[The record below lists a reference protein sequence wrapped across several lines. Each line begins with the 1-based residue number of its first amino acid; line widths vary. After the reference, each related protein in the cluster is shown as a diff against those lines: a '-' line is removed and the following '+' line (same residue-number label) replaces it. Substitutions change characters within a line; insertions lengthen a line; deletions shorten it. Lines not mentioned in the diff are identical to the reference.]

1 MIAST
6 INLTIFI
13 MMIIIYLNEMRNI
26 SMFIFNFNYI
36 KDLSK
41 IIMEQKCNNIYCEA
55 ETDRYQIAKNSYNLR
70 MPNDIFNSKTYT
82 IFVFIISI
90 MVFIYYHYILFEN
103 KTSSKSYYVLNILL
117 LIILLTII
125 IYRYVPNDDAGYL
138 NYFKDTS
145 STLSNGII
153 VISLGLIGAILITYV
168 NVDDIKNNNIYICY
182 VISIIILLNLMNI
195 VMSFRSNTKPM
206 LKTKSLLWSINK
218 SIENFIENSDM
229 SYTDGATK
237 KPIYIGD
244 DLKDEIGYLN
254 KLIESGKNKK
264 TTKAN
269 IAYYMKILIAFKEL
283 SKIYSKSL
291 SNDTEPVKGYIDT
304 LKKDIKE
311 NFENIKKSNEDT
323 GKGDDITALSLIF
336 DKEINL
342 PITYNGDKGEH
353 STNAN
358 TANAEYVYTADISY
372 DNPNLFYEKYWDMNE
387 IGNNSFIPQFL
398 HRYDYFTPTFLF
410 GTWRPNLFKILM
422 LIIVSIVV
430 LLLIDFVLKSFA
442 FISDSEVF
450 KNILPLIML
459 AILIL
464 YIIVFISFN
473 TWFNKYVVYK
483 CLDSSYKR
491 SLNKLN
497 NITTPYIRLY
507 DNKIVNGNKNYL
519 RNYIIT
525 NVFYSLLNGNIKL
538 KDDVKINKI
547 YEAIQATTET
557 QTKMREIINLIIGLS
572 TFYDKGIVPTADD
585 KLLIFNSKRKE
596 VTDKIANAKILL
608 ESIDTHI
615 KAIDVIP
622 ADATITSQKDTIT
635 DAIVIIN
642 KDISGVSPAL
652 SVKNYIDAKTPASDT
667 EALELAKQVDKSLS
681 KTLTDIED
689 LKTKLLKMADT
700 QSDPIKSKDTYYN
713 IPKIK
718 SSRLQFTNINSGIL
732 SDENGFRD
740 YYKETFK
747 DIYDVKHE
755 PTNVATLYKVFDGL
769 FAAPSAT
776 PITTIEHIDTYFKTT
791 IIKKDNI
798 KNIYYIIKKCFNMF
812 DENKFNSNLAYYND
826 AENKQKGINIS
837 SYNKFSFQKN
847 NNKIIPY
854 KFVLKLDTTSAR
866 DEFTKDL
873 SKDEET
879 EFQSLI
885 DGFLVADKTLIDT
898 TKILDNSEEDLLS
911 QASDIE
917 KKQNKNLIK
926 IIAKYLLILGH
937 INYNRI
943 EYDTG
948 SKTNT
953 EKKDIYEKKTYKLYK
968 LISDTLYNDTYDI
981 DDTFQDKS
989 ETKRTLLGLS
999 GAAAYTTTIDALKIN
1014 DTYKR
1019 YKNLTYI
1026 YNYLET
1032 KYVSISSN
1040 NNNSNYLM
1048 NIVKSINNK
1057 INDDD
1062 KTFKNVSKDAK
1073 YLFRDYIDRKDNKDD
1088 YENEE
1093 DILNIANNIS
1103 TTTLGGTYIFN
1114 IILLIIVVSILK

>member
-1 MIAST
+1 
-6 INLTIFI
+6 
-13 MMIIIYLNEMRNI
+13 MRHI

-70 MPNDIFNSKTYT
+70 MPNDVFNSKTYT

-90 MVFIYYHYILFEN
+90 LVFIYYHYILFEN

-125 IYRYVPNDDAGYL
+125 IYRYVPNNDAGYL

-153 VISLGLIGAILITYV
+153 GISLGLIGAILITYV
-168 NVDDIKNNNIYICY
+168 NTDSKNYNTYICY

-206 LKTKSLLWSINK
+206 LKTKSLLWSIKK
-218 SIENFIENSDM
+218 SIDNYVNNSDM
-229 SYTDGATK
+229 SYTDGGAAKTLT
-237 KPIYIGD
+237 YIGD
-244 DLKDEIGYLN
+244 DLKDEIVDL
-254 KLIESGKNKK
+254 KELIKDGKYNK
-264 TTKAN
+264 TTKQT

-291 SNDTEPVKGYIDT
+291 SNDTGSVADYIKK
-304 LKKDIKE
+304 LKKDIKD
-311 NFENIKKSNEDT
+311 NVNNIKK
-323 GKGDDITALSLIF
+323 DDETTEADADIYELSLIF

-342 PITYNGDKGEH
+342 PITYNGEGGEH
-353 STNAN
+353 NTNAN

-387 IGNNSFIPQFL
+387 IGNNSSILIPQFL

-442 FISDSEVF
+442 FISDSEIF
-450 KNILPLIML
+450 KNILPLFML

-464 YIIVFISFN
+464 YIIAFISFN

-519 RNYIIT
+519 HNYIIT

-538 KDDVKINKI
+538 KDDVKIKSI
-547 YEAIQATTET
+547 YDAIQATTET
-557 QTKMREIINLIIGLS
+557 QTKMREIIKLIIGLS
-572 TFYDKGIVPTADD
+572 NHHTKTEPEKTTQLAQNTINRATT
-585 KLLIFNSKRKE
+585 I
-596 VTDKIANAKILL
+596 AKITELTATGNIL
-608 ESIDTHI
+608 DIINTSIA
-615 KAIDVIP
+615 AI
-622 ADATITSQKDTIT
+622 TITTATPPTTAENSINTLKSQINTDIT
-635 DAIVIIN
+635 AIIA
-642 KDISGVSPAL
+642 KLKTSTP
-652 SVKNYIDAKTPASDT
+652 SVKSNIEISSPTSASDT
-667 EALELAKQVDKSLS
+667 EALKLAKQVDKSLS

-700 QSDPIKSKDTYYN
+700 QSEPIKSKDTYYN

-747 DIYDVKHE
+747 DIYEVKHE
-755 PTNVATLYKVFDGL
+755 PANATTLYKVFEGL

-791 IIKKDNI
+791 IINKDNI
-798 KNIYYIIKKCFNMF
+798 KNIYYIIKKCFNLF
-812 DENKFNSNLAYYND
+812 DENKFNNNLIYYND

-837 SYNKFSFQKN
+837 SYNKFSFQKY

-854 KFVLKLDTTSAR
+854 KFVLKLDTTSGR

-879 EFQSLI
+879 EFDTLI
-885 DGFLVADKTLIDT
+885 KDFLNDPTQPHSGTNLIDT

-943 EYDTG
+943 EYNAG

-981 DDTFQDKS
+981 DDTFKTTGATS
-989 ETKRTLLGLS
+989 LLI
-999 GAAAYTTTIDALKIN
+999 TDN
-1014 DTYKR
+1014 YKR

-1048 NIVKSINNK
+1048 NIIKSINNK
-1057 INDDD
+1057 INNDD
-1062 KTFKNVSKDAK
+1062 KTFKNASKDAK
-1073 YLFRDYIDRKDNKDD
+1073 YLFRDYIDRKDNKED

>member
-1 MIAST
+1 
-6 INLTIFI
+6 
-13 MMIIIYLNEMRNI
+13 MRHI

-70 MPNDIFNSKTYT
+70 MPNDVFNSKTYT

-90 MVFIYYHYILFEN
+90 LVFIYYHYILFEN

-153 VISLGLIGAILITYV
+153 GISLGLIGAILITYV
-168 NVDDIKNNNIYICY
+168 NTDSKNYNTYICY

-206 LKTKSLLWSINK
+206 LKTKSLLWSIKK
-218 SIENFIENSDM
+218 SIDNYVNNSDM
-229 SYTDGATK
+229 SSDK
-237 KPIYIGD
+237 KTYIGD
-244 DLKDEIGYLN
+244 DLKDEIDTLKKLN
-254 KLIESGKNKK
+254 EGDKYNK
-264 TTKAN
+264 TTKTN
-269 IAYYMKILIAFKEL
+269 IAYFMKILIAFKEL

-323 GKGDDITALSLIF
+323 SKGDDITALSLIF
-336 DKEINL
+336 DKELNL
-342 PITYNGDKGEH
+342 PITYNGEGGEH
-353 STNAN
+353 NTNAN

-387 IGNNSFIPQFL
+387 IGNNSFIVIPQFL

-442 FISDSEVF
+442 IISDSEIF
-450 KNILPLIML
+450 KNILPLFML

-464 YIIVFISFN
+464 YIIAFISFN

-519 RNYIIT
+519 HNYIIT

-538 KDDVKINKI
+538 KDDVKINKV

-557 QTKMREIINLIIGLS
+557 QTKMREIIKLIIGLS
-572 TFYDKGIVPTADD
+572 DHHTKTEPEKTAQLAQNTTNRATTIT
-585 KLLIFNSKRKE
+585 KITELTATGNFL
-596 VTDKIANAKILL
+596 DKINTSIAAITITTATPPTTAENSINTLK
-608 ESIDTHI
+608 SQIDTDI
-615 KAIDVIP
+615 NAII
-622 ADATITSQKDTIT
+622 AKLKTST
-635 DAIVIIN
+635 
-642 KDISGVSPAL
+642 P
-652 SVKNYIDAKTPASDT
+652 SVKSNIEISTPTSASDT
-667 EALELAKQVDKSLS
+667 EALKLAKQVGTKLS

-700 QSDPIKSKDTYYN
+700 QSEPIKSKDTYYN

-755 PTNVATLYKVFDGL
+755 LANAATLYKVFDGL
-769 FAAPSAT
+769 FAASEISS
-776 PITTIEHIDTYFKTT
+776 ITTIDHIDTYFKTT
-791 IIKKDNI
+791 IINKENI
-798 KNIYYIIKKCFNMF
+798 KNIYFIIKKCFNLF
-812 DENKFNSNLAYYND
+812 DENKFNNNLVYYND

-837 SYNKFSFQKN
+837 SYNKFSFQKY

-854 KFVLKLDTTSAR
+854 KFVLKLDTTSGR

-937 INYNRI
+937 INYNKI
-943 EYDTG
+943 EYNAG

-989 ETKRTLLGLS
+989 ETKRTSLGLS
-999 GAAAYTTTIDALKIN
+999 DAAYKTAIDNLKIT

-1048 NIVKSINNK
+1048 NIIKSINNK

-1062 KTFKNVSKDAK
+1062 KTFKNASKDAK
-1073 YLFRDYIDRKDNKDD
+1073 YLFRDYIDRKDNKED

>member
-1 MIAST
+1 
-6 INLTIFI
+6 
-13 MMIIIYLNEMRNI
+13 
-26 SMFIFNFNYI
+26 
-36 KDLSK
+36 
-41 IIMEQKCNNIYCEA
+41 MEQKCNNIYCEA

-70 MPNDIFNSKTYT
+70 MPNDVFNSKTYT

-90 MVFIYYHYILFEN
+90 LVFIYYHYILFDKQGGGN
-103 KTSSKSYYVLNILL
+103 KRYYALNIFL

-138 NYFKDTS
+138 NYFKDTPQ
-145 STLSNGII
+145 LLGII
-153 VISLGLIGAILITYV
+153 IGVSLAFIAGILINYV
-168 NVDDIKNNNIYICY
+168 NTDIKNYNTYICY
-182 VISIIILLNLMNI
+182 VISIIVLLNLMNI
-195 VMSFRSNTKPM
+195 VMTFRSNTKPM
-206 LKTKSLLWSINK
+206 LKTKSLLWSIKK
-218 SIENFIENSDM
+218 SINNYVNNSDM
-229 SYTDGATK
+229 SVDKLT
-237 KPIYIGD
+237 YIGD
-244 DLKDEIGYLN
+244 DLKDEIVDL
-254 KLIESGKNKK
+254 KELIKDGKYNK
-264 TTKAN
+264 TTKQT

-291 SNDTEPVKGYIDT
+291 SNDTGSVADYIKK

-311 NFENIKKSNEDT
+311 NVNNIKK
-323 GKGDDITALSLIF
+323 DDETTEADADIYELSLIF

-342 PITYNGDKGEH
+342 PITYDGGEH

-358 TANAEYVYTADISY
+358 TKNTDYVYTADISY

-387 IGNNSFIPQFL
+387 IGNNWFIIIPQFL

-410 GTWRPNLFKILM
+410 GGWRPNLFKILM

-430 LLLIDFVLKSFA
+430 LLLIDLVLKSLS
-442 FISDSEVF
+442 ITSDTEIF
-450 KNILPLIML
+450 KNILPLFML

-464 YIIVFISFN
+464 FIISFVSFN

-538 KDDVKINKI
+538 NDDAKINKV

-557 QTKMREIINLIIGLS
+557 QTMMRQMIKLITGLS
-572 TFYDKGIVPTADD
+572 AFYDKTEPEKTAKSAENTANRATTKQNIIDLTTTG
-585 KLLIFNSKRKE
+585 KFL
-596 VTDKIANAKILL
+596 DKIKTSINEIVDAAIDADKTKIAG
-608 ESIDTHI
+608 SIDI
-615 KAIDVIP
+615 IIAKLN
-622 ADATITSQKDTIT
+622 TST
-635 DAIVIIN
+635 
-642 KDISGVSPAL
+642 P
-652 SVKNYIDAKTPASDT
+652 SVKINIELTTPTQEKDK
-667 EALELAKQVDKSLS
+667 EALELAKKVENDLS
-681 KTLTDIED
+681 KILTNIEE
-689 LKTKLLKMADT
+689 LKTKLLKTADT
-700 QSDPIKSKDTYYN
+700 PSEAINSKDDYYN

-718 SSRLQFTNINSGIL
+718 SSRLQFTNINSGNL

-740 YYKETFK
+740 YYKGTFK
-747 DIYDVKHE
+747 DIYDKKYN
-755 PTNVATLYKVFDGL
+755 PANADKLYKVFGGL
-769 FAAPSAT
+769 FADPT
-776 PITTIEHIDTYFKTT
+776 PLQPTDTTGIDTYFKTT
-791 IIKKDNI
+791 IINQSNVKQ
-798 KNIYYIIKKCFNMF
+798 IYYIIKKCFNLF
-812 DENKFNSNLAYYND
+812 DESKFNSNLAYYND

-837 SYNKFSFQKN
+837 SYNKFSFYKY

-854 KFVLKLDTTSAR
+854 KFVLKLNNTSER

-873 SKDEET
+873 RQDEKDEFDVIVKE
-879 EFQSLI
+879 L
-885 DGFLVADKTLIDT
+885 GFPADT
-898 TKILDNSEEDLLS
+898 TKILDNNDEDLLS

-917 KKQNKNLIK
+917 MKQNKNLIK

-943 EYDTG
+943 EYNALTG
-948 SKTNT
+948 ATTDND
-953 EKKDIYEKKTYKLYK
+953 KKNIYEKKTYNLYK

-981 DDTFQDKS
+981 DDTFKTTGA
-989 ETKRTLLGLS
+989 TKLLI
-999 GAAAYTTTIDALKIN
+999 TDE
-1014 DTYKR
+1014 R

-1048 NIVKSINNK
+1048 NIIKSINNK

-1073 YLFRDYIDRKDNKDD
+1073 YLFRDYIDRKDNKED

-1093 DILNIANNIS
+1093 EILTIANNIS

-1114 IILLIIVVSILK
+1114 IILLIIVVSILKIY

>member
-1 MIAST
+1 MS
-6 INLTIFI
+6 
-13 MMIIIYLNEMRNI
+13 
-26 SMFIFNFNYI
+26 SD
-36 KDLSK
+36 K
-41 IIMEQKCNNIYCEA
+41 
-55 ETDRYQIAKNSYNLR
+55 
-70 MPNDIFNSKTYT
+70 KT
-82 IFVFIISI
+82 
-90 MVFIYYHYILFEN
+90 
-103 KTSSKSYYVLNILL
+103 
-117 LIILLTII
+117 
-125 IYRYVPNDDAGYL
+125 
-138 NYFKDTS
+138 
-145 STLSNGII
+145 
-153 VISLGLIGAILITYV
+153 
-168 NVDDIKNNNIYICY
+168 
-182 VISIIILLNLMNI
+182 
-195 VMSFRSNTKPM
+195 
-206 LKTKSLLWSINK
+206 
-218 SIENFIENSDM
+218 
-229 SYTDGATK
+229 
-237 KPIYIGD
+237 YIGD
-244 DLKDEIGYLN
+244 DLKDEIDTLKKLN
-254 KLIESGKNKK
+254 EGDKYNK
-264 TTKAN
+264 TTKTN
-269 IAYYMKILIAFKEL
+269 IAYFMKILIAFKEL

-323 GKGDDITALSLIF
+323 SKGDDITALSLIF
-336 DKEINL
+336 DKELNL
-342 PITYNGDKGEH
+342 PITYNGEGGEH
-353 STNAN
+353 NTNAN

-387 IGNNSFIPQFL
+387 IGNNSFIVIPQFL

-442 FISDSEVF
+442 IISDSEIF
-450 KNILPLIML
+450 KNILPLFML

-464 YIIVFISFN
+464 YIIAFISFN

-519 RNYIIT
+519 HNYIIT

-538 KDDVKINKI
+538 KDDVKINKV

-557 QTKMREIINLIIGLS
+557 QTKMREIIKLIIGLS
-572 TFYDKGIVPTADD
+572 DHHTKTEPEKTAQLAQNTTNRATTIT
-585 KLLIFNSKRKE
+585 KITELTATGNFL
-596 VTDKIANAKILL
+596 DKINTSIAAITITTATPPTTAENSINTLK
-608 ESIDTHI
+608 SQIDTDI
-615 KAIDVIP
+615 NAII
-622 ADATITSQKDTIT
+622 AKLKTST
-635 DAIVIIN
+635 
-642 KDISGVSPAL
+642 P
-652 SVKNYIDAKTPASDT
+652 SVKSNIEISTPTSASDT
-667 EALELAKQVDKSLS
+667 EALKLAKQVGTKLS

-700 QSDPIKSKDTYYN
+700 QSEPIKSKDTYYN

-755 PTNVATLYKVFDGL
+755 LANAATLYKVFDGL
-769 FAAPSAT
+769 FAASEISS
-776 PITTIEHIDTYFKTT
+776 ITTIDHIDTYFKTT
-791 IIKKDNI
+791 IINKENI
-798 KNIYYIIKKCFNMF
+798 KNIYFIIKKCFNLF
-812 DENKFNSNLAYYND
+812 DENKFNNNLVYYND

-837 SYNKFSFQKN
+837 SYNKFSFQKY

-854 KFVLKLDTTSAR
+854 KFVLKLDTTSGR

-937 INYNRI
+937 INYNKI
-943 EYDTG
+943 EYNAG

-989 ETKRTLLGLS
+989 ETKRTSLGLS
-999 GAAAYTTTIDALKIN
+999 DAAYKTAIDNLKIT

-1048 NIVKSINNK
+1048 NIIKSINNK

-1062 KTFKNVSKDAK
+1062 KTFKNASKDAK
-1073 YLFRDYIDRKDNKDD
+1073 YLFRDYIDRKDNKED

>member
-41 IIMEQKCNNIYCEA
+41 IVMEQKCNNIYCEA
-55 ETDRYQIAKNSYNLR
+55 ETDRYQIAKNSYNLL
-70 MPNDIFNSKTYT
+70 MPNDVFNSKTYT

-90 MVFIYYHYILFEN
+90 LVFIYYHYILFEN
-103 KTSSKSYYVLNILL
+103 KTSSKSYYALNILL

-138 NYFKDTS
+138 NYFKDTPQ
-145 STLSNGII
+145 LLGII
-153 VISLGLIGAILITYV
+153 IGVSLAFIAGILINYV
-168 NVDDIKNNNIYICY
+168 NTDSKNYNTYICY
-182 VISIIILLNLMNI
+182 VISIIVLLNLMNI

-206 LKTKSLLWSINK
+206 LKTKSLLWSIKK
-218 SIENFIENSDM
+218 SIQNYVKNSDM
-229 SYTDGATK
+229 SADKLT
-237 KPIYIGD
+237 YIGD
-244 DLKDEIGYLN
+244 DLKDVIVDLKE
-254 KLIESGKNKK
+254 LIKDGKYNK
-264 TTKAN
+264 TTKQT

-291 SNDTEPVKGYIDT
+291 SNDTGAVADYIKK
-304 LKKDIKE
+304 LKKDIKD
-311 NFENIKKSNEDT
+311 NVNNIKK
-323 GKGDDITALSLIF
+323 DDITTEADADIYELSLIF

-342 PITYNGDKGEH
+342 PITYDGSEH
-353 STNAN
+353 ITNAN

-387 IGNNSFIPQFL
+387 IGNNWFIIIPQFL
-398 HRYDYFTPTFLF
+398 YRYDYFTPTFLF
-410 GTWRPNLFKILM
+410 GGWRPNLFKILM

-430 LLLIDFVLKSFA
+430 LLFIDFVLKSLS
-442 FISDSEVF
+442 FIQDSEIF
-450 KNILPLIML
+450 KNILPLFML

-464 YIIVFISFN
+464 FIISFISFN

-538 KDDVKINKI
+538 NDDVKINKV

-557 QTKMREIINLIIGLS
+557 QKKMREMIKLITGLS
-572 TFYDKGIVPTADD
+572 AFYDKDIVPTEANT
-585 KLLIFNSKRKE
+585 LLVFNSKRKE
-596 VTDKIANAKILL
+596 VTDKIETTKVSLV
-608 ESIDTHI
+608 SIDTHI
-615 KAIDVIP
+615 KAINIIP
-622 ADATITSQKDTIT
+622 ADAAITTQITTITG
-635 DAIVIIN
+635 AIAKIIA
-642 KDISGVSPAL
+642 DISGDSPIN
-652 SVKNYIDAKTPASDT
+652 SVKTYIDLKTPASDT
-667 EALELAKQVDKSLS
+667 SALELAKKVE
-681 KTLTDIED
+681 TDISKILTNIEE
-689 LKTKLLKMADT
+689 LKTILLKTADT
-700 QSDPIKSKDTYYN
+700 PSEAINSKDDYYN

-718 SSRLQFTNINSGIL
+718 SSRLQFTNINGGNL

-740 YYKETFK
+740 YYKGTFK
-747 DIYDVKHE
+747 DIYDKIYNPANAE
-755 PTNVATLYKVFDGL
+755 KLYKVFGGL
-769 FAAPSAT
+769 FADPT
-776 PITTIEHIDTYFKTT
+776 PLQPTDTTEIDTYFKTT
-791 IIKKDNI
+791 IINQS
-798 KNIYYIIKKCFNMF
+798 NVRQIYYIIKKSFNLF
-812 DENKFNSNLAYYND
+812 DESKFNSNLAYYND

-837 SYNKFSFQKN
+837 SYNKFSFYKY

-854 KFVLKLDTTSAR
+854 KFVLKLNSTSER
-866 DEFTKDL
+866 DDFTKDL
-873 SKDEET
+873 RQDEKDEFDVIVNELDFST
-879 EFQSLI
+879 
-885 DGFLVADKTLIDT
+885 DT
-898 TKILDNSEEDLLS
+898 TKILDNNDEDLLS

-917 KKQNKNLIK
+917 MKQNKNLIK

-943 EYDTG
+943 EYV
-948 SKTNT
+948 SKTST
-953 EKKDIYEKKTYKLYK
+953 EQKEIYEKKTYNLYK

-981 DDTFQDKS
+981 DDTFK
-989 ETKRTLLGLS
+989 TTS
-999 GAAAYTTTIDALKIN
+999 GAANALLIT
-1014 DTYKR
+1014 DQR

-1048 NIVKSINNK
+1048 NIIKSINNK

-1073 YLFRDYIDRKDNKDD
+1073 YLFRDYIDRKDNKED

-1093 DILNIANNIS
+1093 EILTIANNIS

-1114 IILLIIVVSILK
+1114 IILLIIVVNILK

>member
-41 IIMEQKCNNIYCEA
+41 IVMEQKCNNIYCEA

-70 MPNDIFNSKTYT
+70 MPNDVFNSKTYT

-90 MVFIYYHYILFEN
+90 LVFIYYHYILFEN
-103 KTSSKSYYVLNILL
+103 KTSSKSYYALNILL

-138 NYFKDTS
+138 NYFKDTPQ
-145 STLSNGII
+145 LLGII
-153 VISLGLIGAILITYV
+153 IGVSLAFIAGILINYV
-168 NVDDIKNNNIYICY
+168 NTDIKNYNTYICY
-182 VISIIILLNLMNI
+182 VISIIVLLNLMNI

-206 LKTKSLLWSINK
+206 LKTKSLLWSIKK
-218 SIENFIENSDM
+218 SIQNYVKNSDM
-229 SYTDGATK
+229 SADNTT
-237 KPIYIGD
+237 YIGD
-244 DLKDEIGYLN
+244 DLKDEIVDL
-254 KLIESGKNKK
+254 KELLKDGKYNK
-264 TTKAN
+264 TTKQT

-291 SNDTEPVKGYIDT
+291 SNDTGSVADHIKK

-311 NFENIKKSNEDT
+311 NVNNIKN
-323 GKGDDITALSLIF
+323 DDNTTEADADIYELSLIF

-342 PITYNGDKGEH
+342 PITYNEGEH
-353 STNAN
+353 ITNAN
-358 TANAEYVYTADISY
+358 TKNTDYVYTADISY

-387 IGNNSFIPQFL
+387 IGNNWFIIIPQFL

-410 GTWRPNLFKILM
+410 GGWRPNLFKILM

-430 LLLIDFVLKSFA
+430 LLFINFVLKSFA
-442 FISDSEVF
+442 FIQDSEIF
-450 KNILPLIML
+450 KNILPLFML

-464 YIIVFISFN
+464 FIISFVSFN

-538 KDDVKINKI
+538 NDDVKIDTTNALDNINK
-547 YEAIQATTET
+547 
-557 QTKMREIINLIIGLS
+557 LIISIATLIAQ
-572 TFYDKGIVPTADD
+572 YDKDIVPTDAIKNAAFYKKHQEADD
-585 KLLIFNSKRKE
+585 QITTIKKSLETIKITINSITLTGSEEVKKEATTQKGKIIEDIDIIIKKVSGDLPLISTPPSVKYY
-596 VTDKIANAKILL
+596 
-608 ESIDTHI
+608 I
-615 KAIDVIP
+615 KNTSTSTPAISNVRL
-622 ADATITSQKDTIT
+622 ALTLAETIKT
-635 DAIVIIN
+635 
-642 KDISGVSPAL
+642 L
-652 SVKNYIDAKTPASDT
+652 SVK
-667 EALELAKQVDKSLS
+667 LDK
-681 KTLTDIED
+681 DIED
-689 LKTKLLKMADT
+689 FKKPLNTTIALE
-700 QSDPIKSKDTYYN
+700 PINSKDDYYN

-718 SSRLQFTNINSGIL
+718 SSRLQFTNINSGNL

-740 YYKETFK
+740 YYKGTFK
-747 DIYDVKHE
+747 DIYDKKYN
-755 PTNVATLYKVFDGL
+755 PANADKLYKVFGGL
-769 FAAPSAT
+769 FADPT
-776 PITTIEHIDTYFKTT
+776 PLQPTDTTGIDTYFKTT
-791 IIKKDNI
+791 IINQ
-798 KNIYYIIKKCFNMF
+798 NNVRQIYYIIKKCFNLF
-812 DENKFNSNLAYYND
+812 DESKFNSNLAYYND
-826 AENKQKGINIS
+826 VENKQKGVNIS
-837 SYNKFSFQKN
+837 SYNKFSFYKY

-854 KFVLKLDTTSAR
+854 KFVLKLNSTSER
-866 DEFTKDL
+866 DDFTKDL
-873 SKDEET
+873 RQDEKDEFDVIVKEL
-879 EFQSLI
+879 EFP
-885 DGFLVADKTLIDT
+885 KDT
-898 TKILDNSEEDLLS
+898 TKILDNNDEDLLS

-917 KKQNKNLIK
+917 MKQNKNLIK

-943 EYDTG
+943 EYV
-948 SKTNT
+948 SKTST
-953 EKKDIYEKKTYKLYK
+953 EQKEQKEIYEKKTYNLYK

-981 DDTFQDKS
+981 DDTFK
-989 ETKRTLLGLS
+989 TTGATTLLI
-999 GAAAYTTTIDALKIN
+999 TDQ
-1014 DTYKR
+1014 R

-1048 NIVKSINNK
+1048 NIIKSINNK

-1073 YLFRDYIDRKDNKDD
+1073 YLFRDYIDRKDNKED

-1093 DILNIANNIS
+1093 EILTIANNIS

-1114 IILLIIVVSILK
+1114 IILLIIVVNILKIY

>member
-1 MIAST
+1 
-6 INLTIFI
+6 
-13 MMIIIYLNEMRNI
+13 
-26 SMFIFNFNYI
+26 
-36 KDLSK
+36 
-41 IIMEQKCNNIYCEA
+41 MEQKCNNIYCEA

-90 MVFIYYHYILFEN
+90 LVFIYYHYILFDN

-145 STLSNGII
+145 STFSNGII
-153 VISLGLIGAILITYV
+153 VISLGIIGAILITYV
-168 NVDDIKNNNIYICY
+168 NVDSKNYNTYICY
-182 VISIIILLNLMNI
+182 VISIIVLLNLMNI

-206 LKTKSLLWSINK
+206 LKTKSLLWSIKK
-218 SIENFIENSDM
+218 SIDNYVNNSDM
-229 SYTDGATK
+229 SYTDGAK
-237 KPIYIGD
+237 KTLTYIGD
-244 DLKDEIGYLN
+244 DLKEEIGYLRN
-254 KLIESGKNKK
+254 LIEDKKYMK
-264 TTKAN
+264 TTKTN

-291 SNDTEPVKGYIDT
+291 SNDTEPVKGYIAT
-304 LKKDIKE
+304 LKKDIVD
-311 NFENIKKSNEDT
+311 NVNNIKK
-323 GKGDDITALSLIF
+323 DDKTTEADADISELSLIF

-342 PITYNGDKGEH
+342 PITYNGNEH
-353 STNAN
+353 IINAN

-387 IGNNSFIPQFL
+387 IGNNWFIIIPQFL
-398 HRYDYFTPTFLF
+398 YRYDYFTPTYLF
-410 GTWRPNLFKILM
+410 GGWRPNLFKILM

-442 FISDSEVF
+442 FIQDSEIF
-450 KNILPLIML
+450 KNILPLFML

-464 YIIVFISFN
+464 FIISFISFN

-538 KDDVKINKI
+538 NDDTKINKV

-557 QTKMREIINLIIGLS
+557 QTMMRQMIKLIIGLS
-572 TFYDKGIVPTADD
+572 VFYDKDDKVPIADD
-585 KLLIFNSKRKE
+585 NLSIFNSKRTE
-596 VTDKIANAKILL
+596 VTDKITASKVSL
-608 ESIDTHI
+608 ESIDTHM
-615 KAIDVIP
+615 KDSKMTS
-622 ADATITSQKDTIT
+622 ADETITSKIKTIT
-635 DAIVIIN
+635 DAIANIIKN
-642 KDISGVSPAL
+642 ISGEPPIN
-652 SVKNYIDAKTPASDT
+652 SVKTYIDTKTLASDT
-667 EALELAKQVDKSLS
+667 SALKLAKQAEIDLS
-681 KTLTDIED
+681 KILTNIEE
-689 LKTKLLKMADT
+689 LKTILLKAADT
-700 QSDPIKSKDTYYN
+700 ASEAINSKDDYYN

-740 YYKETFK
+740 YYKGTFK

-755 PTNVATLYKVFDGL
+755 PANVTKLYKVFEGL
-769 FAAPSAT
+769 FPEPT
-776 PITTIEHIDTYFKTT
+776 PLIATIETHIDDYFRKT
-791 IIKKDNI
+791 IIKIANI
-798 KNIYYIIKKCFNMF
+798 KNIYFIIKKCFNMF

-826 AENKQKGINIS
+826 AENKKKGINII
-837 SYNKFSFQKN
+837 SYNKFSFQKY

-879 EFQSLI
+879 EF
-885 DGFLVADKTLIDT
+885 DTLINDFLDDTDKFIINT
-898 TKILDNSEEDLLS
+898 TKILDNSEEDLLN

-943 EYDTG
+943 EYVDKA
-948 SKTNT
+948 ST
-953 EKKDIYEKKTYKLYK
+953 EQKEIYEKKTYNLYK

-981 DDTFQDKS
+981 DDTFKTTGAS
-989 ETKRTLLGLS
+989 TLLI
-999 GAAAYTTTIDALKIN
+999 T

-1048 NIVKSINNK
+1048 NIIKSINNK

-1073 YLFRDYIDRKDNKDD
+1073 YLFRDYIDRKDNKED

-1093 DILNIANNIS
+1093 EILTIANNIS

-1114 IILLIIVVSILK
+1114 IILLIIVVNILKIY

>member
-1 MIAST
+1 
-6 INLTIFI
+6 
-13 MMIIIYLNEMRNI
+13 
-26 SMFIFNFNYI
+26 
-36 KDLSK
+36 
-41 IIMEQKCNNIYCEA
+41 MEQKCNNIYCEA

-70 MPNDIFNSKTYT
+70 MPNDVFNSKTYT

-90 MVFIYYHYILFEN
+90 LVFIYYHYILFEN
-103 KTSSKSYYVLNILL
+103 KTSSKSYYALNILL

-138 NYFKDTS
+138 NYFKDTPQ
-145 STLSNGII
+145 LLGII
-153 VISLGLIGAILITYV
+153 IGVSLAFIAGILINYV
-168 NVDDIKNNNIYICY
+168 NTDIKNYNTYICY
-182 VISIIILLNLMNI
+182 VISIIVLLNLMNI

-206 LKTKSLLWSINK
+206 LKTKSLLWSIKK
-218 SIENFIENSDM
+218 SIQNYVKNSDM
-229 SYTDGATK
+229 SADNTT
-237 KPIYIGD
+237 YIGD
-244 DLKDEIGYLN
+244 DLKDEIVDL
-254 KLIESGKNKK
+254 KELLKDGKYNK
-264 TTKAN
+264 TTKQT

-291 SNDTEPVKGYIDT
+291 SNDTGSVADHIKK

-311 NFENIKKSNEDT
+311 NVNNIKN
-323 GKGDDITALSLIF
+323 DDNTTEADADIYELSLIF

-342 PITYNGDKGEH
+342 PITYNEGEH
-353 STNAN
+353 ITNAN
-358 TANAEYVYTADISY
+358 TKNTDYVYTADISY

-387 IGNNSFIPQFL
+387 IGNNWFIIIPQFL

-410 GTWRPNLFKILM
+410 GGWRPNLFKILM

-430 LLLIDFVLKSFA
+430 LLFINFVLKSFA
-442 FISDSEVF
+442 FIQDSEIF
-450 KNILPLIML
+450 KNILPLFML

-464 YIIVFISFN
+464 FIISFVSFN

-538 KDDVKINKI
+538 NDDVKIDTTNALDNINK
-547 YEAIQATTET
+547 
-557 QTKMREIINLIIGLS
+557 LIISIATLIAQ
-572 TFYDKGIVPTADD
+572 YDKDIVPTDAIKNAAFYKKHQEADD
-585 KLLIFNSKRKE
+585 QITTIKKSLETIKITINSITLTGSEEVKKEATTQKGKIIEDIDIIIKKVSGDLPLISTPPSVKYY
-596 VTDKIANAKILL
+596 
-608 ESIDTHI
+608 I
-615 KAIDVIP
+615 KNTSTSTPAISNVRL
-622 ADATITSQKDTIT
+622 ALTLAETIKT
-635 DAIVIIN
+635 
-642 KDISGVSPAL
+642 L
-652 SVKNYIDAKTPASDT
+652 SVK
-667 EALELAKQVDKSLS
+667 LDK
-681 KTLTDIED
+681 DIED
-689 LKTKLLKMADT
+689 FKKPLNTTIALE
-700 QSDPIKSKDTYYN
+700 PINSKDDYYN

-718 SSRLQFTNINSGIL
+718 SSRLQFTNINSGNL

-740 YYKETFK
+740 YYKGTFK
-747 DIYDVKHE
+747 DIYDKKYN
-755 PTNVATLYKVFDGL
+755 PANADKLYKVFGGL
-769 FAAPSAT
+769 FADPT
-776 PITTIEHIDTYFKTT
+776 PLQPTDTTGIDTYFKTT
-791 IIKKDNI
+791 IINQ
-798 KNIYYIIKKCFNMF
+798 NNVRQIYYIIKKCFNLF
-812 DENKFNSNLAYYND
+812 DESKFNSNLAYYND
-826 AENKQKGINIS
+826 VENKQKGVNIS
-837 SYNKFSFQKN
+837 SYNKFSFYKY

-854 KFVLKLDTTSAR
+854 KFVLKLNSTSER
-866 DEFTKDL
+866 DDFTKDL
-873 SKDEET
+873 RQDEKDEFDVIVKEL
-879 EFQSLI
+879 EFP
-885 DGFLVADKTLIDT
+885 KDT
-898 TKILDNSEEDLLS
+898 TKILDNNDEDLLS

-917 KKQNKNLIK
+917 MKQNKNLIK

-943 EYDTG
+943 EYV
-948 SKTNT
+948 SKTST
-953 EKKDIYEKKTYKLYK
+953 EQKEQKEIYEKKTYNLYK

-981 DDTFQDKS
+981 DDTFK
-989 ETKRTLLGLS
+989 TTGATTLLI
-999 GAAAYTTTIDALKIN
+999 TDQ
-1014 DTYKR
+1014 R

-1048 NIVKSINNK
+1048 NIIKSINNK

-1073 YLFRDYIDRKDNKDD
+1073 YLFRDYIDRKDNKED

-1093 DILNIANNIS
+1093 EILTIANNIS

-1114 IILLIIVVSILK
+1114 IILLIIVVNILKIY

>member
-1 MIAST
+1 
-6 INLTIFI
+6 
-13 MMIIIYLNEMRNI
+13 MRNI

-41 IIMEQKCNNIYCEA
+41 IVMEQKCNNIYCEA
-55 ETDRYQIAKNSYNLR
+55 ETDRYQIAKNSYNLL
-70 MPNDIFNSKTYT
+70 MPNDVFNSKTYT

-90 MVFIYYHYILFEN
+90 LVFIYYHYILFDN

-138 NYFKDTS
+138 NYFKDTPQ
-145 STLSNGII
+145 LLRII
-153 VISLGLIGAILITYV
+153 IGVSLILIAGILITYV
-168 NVDDIKNNNIYICY
+168 NTDSKNYNTYICY
-182 VISIIILLNLMNI
+182 VISIIVLLNLMNI
-195 VMSFRSNTKPM
+195 VMTFRSNTKPM
-206 LKTKSLLWSINK
+206 LKTKSLLWSIKN
-218 SIENFIENSDM
+218 SIQNYVKNSDM
-229 SYTDGATK
+229 SYTDGSTK
-237 KPIYIGD
+237 TLTYIGD
-244 DLKDEIGYLN
+244 DLKEEIKYLN
-254 KLIESGKNKK
+254 ELITDGKYNK
-264 TTKAN
+264 TTKQT

-291 SNDTEPVKGYIDT
+291 SNDTGSVADYIKK

-311 NFENIKKSNEDT
+311 NVNNIKK
-323 GKGDDITALSLIF
+323 DDKTTEADADISELSLIF

-342 PITYNGDKGEH
+342 PITYYGDELGTNGNEH
-353 STNAN
+353 ITNAN

-387 IGNNSFIPQFL
+387 IGNNWFIIIPQFL

-410 GTWRPNLFKILM
+410 GGWRPNLFKILM

-442 FISDSEVF
+442 FIQDSEIF
-450 KNILPLIML
+450 KNILPLFML

-464 YIIVFISFN
+464 FIISFISFN

-538 KDDVKINKI
+538 NDDAKINKV

-557 QTKMREIINLIIGLS
+557 QKKMSEMIKLITGLS
-572 TFYDKGIVPTADD
+572 AFYDKTDTEKTAQSAQ
-585 KLLIFNSKRKE
+585 NSTDRTATKQNIIDLTTTGKFL
-596 VTDKIANAKILL
+596 DKIKTSINEIVDAAIDADKAKIAG
-608 ESIDTHI
+608 SIDSII
-615 KAIDVIP
+615 KKLK
-622 ADATITSQKDTIT
+622 TST
-635 DAIVIIN
+635 
-642 KDISGVSPAL
+642 P
-652 SVKNYIDAKTPASDT
+652 SVKINIEISPPTQVKDK
-667 EALELAKQVDKSLS
+667 EALELAKQVETDIS
-681 KTLTDIED
+681 KILTDIED
-689 LKTKLLKMADT
+689 LKTKLLKTADT
-700 QSDPIKSKDTYYN
+700 PSEAINSKDNYYN

-718 SSRLQFTNINSGIL
+718 SSRLQFTNINGGNL

-740 YYKETFK
+740 YYKGTFK
-747 DIYDVKHE
+747 DIYDKKYN
-755 PTNVATLYKVFDGL
+755 PANADKLYKVFGGL
-769 FAAPSAT
+769 FADPNPLQPTDTAG
-776 PITTIEHIDTYFKTT
+776 IDIYFKTT
-791 IIKKDNI
+791 IINQS
-798 KNIYYIIKKCFNMF
+798 NVRQIYYIIKKCFNLF
-812 DENKFNSNLAYYND
+812 DESKFNSNLAYYND

-837 SYNKFSFQKN
+837 SYNKFSFYKY

-854 KFVLKLDTTSAR
+854 KFVLKLNSTSER
-866 DEFTKDL
+866 DDFTKDL
-873 SKDEET
+873 RQDEKDEFDVIVKEL
-879 EFQSLI
+879 EFP
-885 DGFLVADKTLIDT
+885 KDT
-898 TKILDNSEEDLLS
+898 TKILDNNDEDLLS

-943 EYDTG
+943 EYV
-948 SKTNT
+948 SKTST
-953 EKKDIYEKKTYKLYK
+953 EQKEIYEKKTYNLYK

-981 DDTFQDKS
+981 NDTFK
-989 ETKRTLLGLS
+989 TTGTTTLLI
-999 GAAAYTTTIDALKIN
+999 TDQ
-1014 DTYKR
+1014 R

-1048 NIVKSINNK
+1048 NIIKSINNK
-1057 INDDD
+1057 INDDE

-1073 YLFRDYIDRKDNKDD
+1073 YLFRDYIDRKDNKED

-1093 DILNIANNIS
+1093 EILTIANNIS

-1114 IILLIIVVSILK
+1114 IILLIIVVNILKIY

>member
-41 IIMEQKCNNIYCEA
+41 IVMEQKCNNIYCEA

-70 MPNDIFNSKTYT
+70 MPNDVFNSKTYT

-90 MVFIYYHYILFEN
+90 LVFIYYHYILFDKQGGGN
-103 KTSSKSYYVLNILL
+103 KRYYALNIFL

-138 NYFKDTS
+138 NYFKDTPQ
-145 STLSNGII
+145 LLGII
-153 VISLGLIGAILITYV
+153 IGVSLAFIAGILINYV
-168 NVDDIKNNNIYICY
+168 NTDIKNYNTYICY
-182 VISIIILLNLMNI
+182 VISIIVLLNLMNI
-195 VMSFRSNTKPM
+195 VMTFRSNTKPM
-206 LKTKSLLWSINK
+206 LKTKSLLWSIKK
-218 SIENFIENSDM
+218 SINNYVNNSDM
-229 SYTDGATK
+229 SVDKLT
-237 KPIYIGD
+237 YIGD
-244 DLKDEIGYLN
+244 DLKDEIVDL
-254 KLIESGKNKK
+254 KELIKDGKYNK
-264 TTKAN
+264 TTKQT

-291 SNDTEPVKGYIDT
+291 SNDTGSVADYIKK

-311 NFENIKKSNEDT
+311 NVNNIKK
-323 GKGDDITALSLIF
+323 DDETTEADADIYELSLIF

-342 PITYNGDKGEH
+342 PITYDGGEH

-358 TANAEYVYTADISY
+358 TKNTDYVYTADISY

-387 IGNNSFIPQFL
+387 IGNNWFIIIPQFL

-410 GTWRPNLFKILM
+410 GGWRPNLFKILM

-430 LLLIDFVLKSFA
+430 LLLIDLVLKSLS
-442 FISDSEVF
+442 ITSDTEIF
-450 KNILPLIML
+450 KNILPLFML

-464 YIIVFISFN
+464 FIISFVSFN

-538 KDDVKINKI
+538 NDDAKINKV

-557 QTKMREIINLIIGLS
+557 QTMMRQMIKLITGLS
-572 TFYDKGIVPTADD
+572 AFYDKTEPEKTAKSAENTANRATTKQNIIDLTTTG
-585 KLLIFNSKRKE
+585 KFL
-596 VTDKIANAKILL
+596 DKIKTSINEIVDAAIDADKTKIAG
-608 ESIDTHI
+608 SIDI
-615 KAIDVIP
+615 IIAKLN
-622 ADATITSQKDTIT
+622 TST
-635 DAIVIIN
+635 
-642 KDISGVSPAL
+642 P
-652 SVKNYIDAKTPASDT
+652 SVKINIELTTPTQEKDK
-667 EALELAKQVDKSLS
+667 EALELAKKVENDLS
-681 KTLTDIED
+681 KILTNIEE
-689 LKTKLLKMADT
+689 LKTKLLKTADT
-700 QSDPIKSKDTYYN
+700 PSEAINSKDDYYN

-718 SSRLQFTNINSGIL
+718 SSRLQFTNINSGNL

-740 YYKETFK
+740 YYKGTFK
-747 DIYDVKHE
+747 DIYDKKYN
-755 PTNVATLYKVFDGL
+755 PANADKLYKVFGGL
-769 FAAPSAT
+769 FADPT
-776 PITTIEHIDTYFKTT
+776 PLQPTDTTGIDTYFKTT
-791 IIKKDNI
+791 IINQSNVKQ
-798 KNIYYIIKKCFNMF
+798 IYYIIKKCFNLF
-812 DENKFNSNLAYYND
+812 DESKFNSNLAYYND

-837 SYNKFSFQKN
+837 SYNKFSFYKY

-854 KFVLKLDTTSAR
+854 KFVLKLNNTSER

-873 SKDEET
+873 RQDEKDEFDVIVKE
-879 EFQSLI
+879 L
-885 DGFLVADKTLIDT
+885 GFPADT
-898 TKILDNSEEDLLS
+898 TKILDNNDEDLLS

-917 KKQNKNLIK
+917 MKQNKNLIK

-943 EYDTG
+943 EYNALTG
-948 SKTNT
+948 ATTDND
-953 EKKDIYEKKTYKLYK
+953 KKNIYEKKTYNLYK

-981 DDTFQDKS
+981 DDTFKTTGA
-989 ETKRTLLGLS
+989 TKLLI
-999 GAAAYTTTIDALKIN
+999 TDE
-1014 DTYKR
+1014 R

-1048 NIVKSINNK
+1048 NIIKSINNK

-1073 YLFRDYIDRKDNKDD
+1073 YLFRDYIDRKDNKED

-1093 DILNIANNIS
+1093 EILTIANNIS

-1114 IILLIIVVSILK
+1114 IILLIIVVSILKIY

>member
-1 MIAST
+1 
-6 INLTIFI
+6 
-13 MMIIIYLNEMRNI
+13 
-26 SMFIFNFNYI
+26 
-36 KDLSK
+36 
-41 IIMEQKCNNIYCEA
+41 ME
-55 ETDRYQIAKNSYNLR
+55 T
-70 MPNDIFNSKTYT
+70 
-82 IFVFIISI
+82 
-90 MVFIYYHYILFEN
+90 
-103 KTSSKSYYVLNILL
+103 
-117 LIILLTII
+117 
-125 IYRYVPNDDAGYL
+125 
-138 NYFKDTS
+138 
-145 STLSNGII
+145 
-153 VISLGLIGAILITYV
+153 
-168 NVDDIKNNNIYICY
+168 
-182 VISIIILLNLMNI
+182 
-195 VMSFRSNTKPM
+195 
-206 LKTKSLLWSINK
+206 
-218 SIENFIENSDM
+218 
-229 SYTDGATK
+229 
-237 KPIYIGD
+237 YIGD
-244 DLKDEIGYLN
+244 DLKDEIVKLRD
-254 KLIESGKNKK
+254 LIEDGKYKK
-264 TTKAN
+264 ITKTN
-269 IAYYMKILIAFKEL
+269 IAYYIKILVAFEEL

-291 SNDTEPVKGYIDT
+291 SNDTEPVKGYIIK

-311 NFENIKKSNEDT
+311 NYENIKKSNEDT
-323 GKGDDITALSLIF
+323 GEGVDISELSLIF

-342 PITYNGDKGEH
+342 PITYYGNEH
-353 STNAN
+353 DTNAN

-372 DNPNLFYEKYWDMNE
+372 DNPNLFYEKYWGMNE
-387 IGNNSFIPQFL
+387 IGNNSFIVIPQFL

-430 LLLIDFVLKSFA
+430 LFFIDLILKF
-442 FISDSEVF
+442 FGVMPDSEVF
-450 KNILPLIML
+450 KNILPLFML
-459 AILIL
+459 GILIL
-464 YIIVFISFN
+464 YIIAFISFN

-538 KDDVKINKI
+538 NDNVKIRGI

-557 QTKMREIINLIIGLS
+557 QARIKEIIRLITELKNYYDIASPDAAKTTTYTSNRTTTIRHITDIIATGKFLDKIKTSITAINITLAEQSINDLKDEINKNIDAISAILS
-572 TFYDKGIVPTADD
+572 TNT
-585 KLLIFNSKRKE
+585 
-596 VTDKIANAKILL
+596 
-608 ESIDTHI
+608 
-615 KAIDVIP
+615 
-622 ADATITSQKDTIT
+622 Q
-635 DAIVIIN
+635 
-642 KDISGVSPAL
+642 
-652 SVKNYIDAKTPASDT
+652 SVKKSIEISSPTRDKDT
-667 EALELAKQVDKSLS
+667 EALELAKKVEKLLS
-681 KTLTDIED
+681 TLLTNIED
-689 LKTKLLKMADT
+689 LKTKILKITANDGKL
-700 QSDPIKSKDTYYN
+700 DPIKSKDTYYN

-747 DIYDVKHE
+747 DIYAEKYE
-755 PTNVATLYKVFDGL
+755 PANAATLYKVFDGL
-769 FAAPSAT
+769 FAAHSKS
-776 PITTIEHIDTYFKTT
+776 ITTEVDIDTYFKTT
-791 IIKKDNI
+791 IINKDNI
-798 KNIYYIIKKCFNMF
+798 KNIYYIIKKCFNLF
-812 DENKFNSNLAYYND
+812 DENKFNNNLIYYND
-826 AENKQKGINIS
+826 AENKLKGINIS
-837 SYNKFSFQKN
+837 SYNKFSFQKY

-854 KFVLKLDTTSAR
+854 KFVLKLDTTSGR

-873 SKDEET
+873 SKDEEI

-885 DGFLVADKTLIDT
+885 DELEISKDT
-898 TKILDNSEEDLLS
+898 TKILDNNDEDLLN

-943 EYDTG
+943 EYDAG
-948 SKTNT
+948 SKTEP

-981 DDTFQDKS
+981 DDTFKTTGATS
-989 ETKRTLLGLS
+989 LLI
-999 GAAAYTTTIDALKIN
+999 T

-1048 NIVKSINNK
+1048 NIIKSINNK

-1062 KTFKNVSKDAK
+1062 KTFKNASKDAK
-1073 YLFRDYIDRKDNKDD
+1073 YLFRDYIDRKDNKED

-1093 DILNIANNIS
+1093 EILNIANNIS

-1114 IILLIIVVSILK
+1114 IILLIIVVKYLEINNK

>member
-1 MIAST
+1 
-6 INLTIFI
+6 
-13 MMIIIYLNEMRNI
+13 MRHI

-70 MPNDIFNSKTYT
+70 MPNDVFNSKTYT

-90 MVFIYYHYILFEN
+90 LVFIYYHYILFEN

-153 VISLGLIGAILITYV
+153 VFCIGLIGAILITYV
-168 NVDDIKNNNIYICY
+168 NTDSKNYNTYICY

-206 LKTKSLLWSINK
+206 LKTKSLLWSIKK
-218 SIENFIENSDM
+218 SIDNYVNNSDM
-229 SYTDGATK
+229 SSDK
-237 KPIYIGD
+237 KTYIGD
-244 DLKDEIGYLN
+244 DLKVEITTLKN
-254 KLIESGKNKK
+254 LIDGDKYNK
-264 TTKAN
+264 TTKTN
-269 IAYYMKILIAFKEL
+269 IAYYIKILIAFKEL

-291 SNDTEPVKGYIDT
+291 STDTEPVKGYIDT

-323 GKGDDITALSLIF
+323 SKGDDITALSLIF

-342 PITYNGDKGEH
+342 PITYNGEGGEH

-387 IGNNSFIPQFL
+387 IGNNSFIVIPQFL
-398 HRYDYFTPTFLF
+398 YRYDYFTPTFLF

-442 FISDSEVF
+442 FISDSEIF
-450 KNILPLIML
+450 KNILPLFML
-459 AILIL
+459 GILIL
-464 YIIVFISFN
+464 YIIAFISFN

-519 RNYIIT
+519 HNYIIT

-538 KDDVKINKI
+538 KDDVKINKV

-557 QTKMREIINLIIGLS
+557 QTKMREIIKLIIGLS
-572 TFYDKGIVPTADD
+572 TFYDNGIVPTAAD
-585 KLLIFNSKRKE
+585 KLSIFTSKRKE
-596 VTDKIANAKILL
+596 VIDKIANAKALL
-608 ESIDTHI
+608 ESIDTYI
-615 KAIDVIP
+615 KAIP
-622 ADATITSQKDTIT
+622 TDATITSQIKTIT
-635 DAIVIIN
+635 DAIVKIITN
-642 KDISGVSPAL
+642 ISGDSPAL
-652 SVKNYIDAKTPASDT
+652 SVKNYIDTKTPTSDT
-667 EALELAKQVDKSLS
+667 EALKLAKQVGTKLS

-689 LKTKLLKMADT
+689 LKTKLLKTADT
-700 QSDPIKSKDTYYN
+700 QSEPIKSKDTYYN

-755 PTNVATLYKVFDGL
+755 PANAATLYKVFDGL
-769 FAAPSAT
+769 FAAHTT
-776 PITTIEHIDTYFKTT
+776 PITTEAHIDTYFKTT
-791 IIKKDNI
+791 IINKENI
-798 KNIYYIIKKCFNMF
+798 KNIYFIIKKCFNMF
-812 DENKFNSNLAYYND
+812 DENKFNNNLVYYND

-837 SYNKFSFQKN
+837 SYNKFSFQKY

-854 KFVLKLDTTSAR
+854 KFVLKLDTTSGR

-937 INYNRI
+937 INYNKI
-943 EYDTG
+943 EYNAG

-981 DDTFQDKS
+981 DDTFKTTGATS
-989 ETKRTLLGLS
+989 LLI
-999 GAAAYTTTIDALKIN
+999 T

-1048 NIVKSINNK
+1048 NIIKSINNK

-1062 KTFKNVSKDAK
+1062 KTFKNASKDAK
-1073 YLFRDYIDRKDNKDD
+1073 YLFRDYIDRKDNKED

>member
-1 MIAST
+1 
-6 INLTIFI
+6 
-13 MMIIIYLNEMRNI
+13 
-26 SMFIFNFNYI
+26 
-36 KDLSK
+36 
-41 IIMEQKCNNIYCEA
+41 
-55 ETDRYQIAKNSYNLR
+55 
-70 MPNDIFNSKTYT
+70 
-82 IFVFIISI
+82 
-90 MVFIYYHYILFEN
+90 
-103 KTSSKSYYVLNILL
+103 
-117 LIILLTII
+117 
-125 IYRYVPNDDAGYL
+125 
-138 NYFKDTS
+138 
-145 STLSNGII
+145 
-153 VISLGLIGAILITYV
+153 
-168 NVDDIKNNNIYICY
+168 
-182 VISIIILLNLMNI
+182 
-195 VMSFRSNTKPM
+195 M

>member
-90 MVFIYYHYILFEN
+90 LVFIYYHYILFDN

-145 STLSNGII
+145 STFSNGII
-153 VISLGLIGAILITYV
+153 VISLGIIGAILITYV
-168 NVDDIKNNNIYICY
+168 NVDSKNYNTYICY
-182 VISIIILLNLMNI
+182 VISIIVLLNLMNI

-206 LKTKSLLWSINK
+206 LKTKSLLWSIKK
-218 SIENFIENSDM
+218 SIQNYVNNSDM
-229 SYTDGATK
+229 SYTDGAK
-237 KPIYIGD
+237 KTLTYIGD
-244 DLKDEIGYLN
+244 DLKEEIGYLRN
-254 KLIESGKNKK
+254 LIEDKKYMK
-264 TTKAN
+264 TTKTN

-291 SNDTEPVKGYIDT
+291 SNDTEPVKGYIAT
-304 LKKDIKE
+304 LKKDIKD
-311 NFENIKKSNEDT
+311 NVNNIKK
-323 GKGDDITALSLIF
+323 DDKTTEADADISELSLIF

-342 PITYNGDKGEH
+342 PITYNGNEH
-353 STNAN
+353 ITNAN

-387 IGNNSFIPQFL
+387 IGNNWFIIIPQFL
-398 HRYDYFTPTFLF
+398 YRYDYFTPTFLF
-410 GTWRPNLFKILM
+410 GGWRPNLFKILM

-442 FISDSEVF
+442 FIQDSEIF
-450 KNILPLIML
+450 KNILPLFML

-464 YIIVFISFN
+464 FIISFVSFN

-538 KDDVKINKI
+538 NDDVKINKV

-557 QTKMREIINLIIGLS
+557 QKKMREMIKLIIGLS
-572 TFYDKGIVPTADD
+572 VFYDEGGKVPIADV
-585 KLLIFNSKRKE
+585 KLSTFNSKRTE
-596 VTDKIANAKILL
+596 VTDKIAASKVSL
-608 ESIDTHI
+608 ESIDTHM
-615 KAIDVIP
+615 KDSKMTS
-622 ADATITSQKDTIT
+622 ADETITSKIKTIT
-635 DAIVIIN
+635 DAIANIIKN
-642 KDISGVSPAL
+642 ISGVSPIN
-652 SVKNYIDAKTPASDT
+652 SVKTYIDTKTLASDT
-667 EALELAKQVDKSLS
+667 SALKLAKQAEIDLS
-681 KTLTDIED
+681 KILTNIEE
-689 LKTKLLKMADT
+689 LKTILLKAADT
-700 QSDPIKSKDTYYN
+700 ASEAINSKDDYYN

-740 YYKETFK
+740 YYKGTFK

-755 PTNVATLYKVFDGL
+755 PANVTKLYKVFEGL
-769 FAAPSAT
+769 FAEPT
-776 PITTIEHIDTYFKTT
+776 PLIATIETHIDDYFKKT
-791 IIKKDNI
+791 IIKIANI
-798 KNIYYIIKKCFNMF
+798 KNIYFIIKKCFNMF

-826 AENKQKGINIS
+826 AENKKKGINII
-837 SYNKFSFQKN
+837 SYNKFSFQKY

-879 EFQSLI
+879 EF
-885 DGFLVADKTLIDT
+885 DTLINDFLDDTDKSILNT
-898 TKILDNSEEDLLS
+898 TKILDNSEEDLLN

-943 EYDTG
+943 EYVDKA
-948 SKTNT
+948 ST
-953 EKKDIYEKKTYKLYK
+953 EQKEIYEKKTYKLYK

-981 DDTFQDKS
+981 DDTFK
-989 ETKRTLLGLS
+989 TT
-999 GAAAYTTTIDALKIN
+999 GASIT

-1048 NIVKSINNK
+1048 NIIKSINNK

-1073 YLFRDYIDRKDNKDD
+1073 YLFRDYIDRKDNKED

-1093 DILNIANNIS
+1093 DILTIANNIS

-1114 IILLIIVVSILK
+1114 IILLIIVVNILK

>member
-41 IIMEQKCNNIYCEA
+41 IVMEQKCNNIYCEA
-55 ETDRYQIAKNSYNLR
+55 ETDRYQIAKNSYNLL
-70 MPNDIFNSKTYT
+70 MPNDVFNSKTYT

-90 MVFIYYHYILFEN
+90 LVFIYYHYILFEN

-138 NYFKDTS
+138 NYFKDTPQ
-145 STLSNGII
+145 LLRII
-153 VISLGLIGAILITYV
+153 IGVSLAFIAGILINYV
-168 NVDDIKNNNIYICY
+168 NTDSKNYNTYICY
-182 VISIIILLNLMNI
+182 VISIIVLLNLMNI

-206 LKTKSLLWSINK
+206 LKTKSLLWSIKN
-218 SIENFIENSDM
+218 SIQNYVNNSDM
-229 SYTDGATK
+229 SADKLT
-237 KPIYIGD
+237 YIGD
-244 DLKDEIGYLN
+244 DLKEEIKYLN
-254 KLIESGKNKK
+254 ELITDGKYNK
-264 TTKAN
+264 TTKQT

-291 SNDTEPVKGYIDT
+291 SNDTGAVADYIKK
-304 LKKDIKE
+304 LKKDIKD
-311 NFENIKKSNEDT
+311 NVNNIKK
-323 GKGDDITALSLIF
+323 DDITTEADADISELSLIF

-342 PITYNGDKGEH
+342 PVSYDGGDH
-353 STNAN
+353 ITNAN

-387 IGNNSFIPQFL
+387 IGNNWFIIIPQFL
-398 HRYDYFTPTFLF
+398 YRYDYFTPTFLF
-410 GTWRPNLFKILM
+410 GGWRPNLFKILM
-422 LIIVSIVV
+422 LIILSIVV
-430 LLLIDFVLKSFA
+430 LLFIDFVLKSFA
-442 FISDSEVF
+442 FIQDSEIF
-450 KNILPLIML
+450 KNILPLFML

-464 YIIVFISFN
+464 FIISFISFN

-538 KDDVKINKI
+538 NDDAKINKV

-557 QTKMREIINLIIGLS
+557 QTMMRQMIKLITGLS
-572 TFYDKGIVPTADD
+572 DFYDKGIVPTEANT
-585 KLLIFNSKRKE
+585 LLVFTSKRKE
-596 VTDKIANAKILL
+596 VTDKITITNTSLV
-608 ESIDTHI
+608 SIDTHI
-615 KAIDVIP
+615 KMIP
-622 ADATITSQKDTIT
+622 ADATITSQITTIT
-635 DAIVIIN
+635 GVITKIIA
-642 KDISGVSPAL
+642 DISGVSPIN
-652 SVKNYIDAKTPASDT
+652 SVKTYIDLKTPASDT
-667 EALELAKQVDKSLS
+667 SALKLAKQVETKLS
-681 KTLTDIED
+681 NILTDIED
-689 LKTKLLKMADT
+689 LKTKLLKTADT
-700 QSDPIKSKDTYYN
+700 PSEAINSKDNYYN

-718 SSRLQFTNINSGIL
+718 SSRLQFTNINGGNL

-740 YYKETFK
+740 YYKGTFK
-747 DIYDVKHE
+747 DIYDKKYN
-755 PTNVATLYKVFDGL
+755 PANADKLYKVFGGL
-769 FAAPSAT
+769 FADPASS
-776 PITTIEHIDTYFKTT
+776 ITTEEHIDYYFKTT
-791 IIKKDNI
+791 IINQSNVKQ
-798 KNIYYIIKKCFNMF
+798 IYYIIKKCFNLF
-812 DENKFNSNLAYYND
+812 DESKFNSNLAYYND
-826 AENKQKGINIS
+826 AENKQKGINIR
-837 SYNKFSFQKN
+837 SYNKFSFYKY

-854 KFVLKLDTTSAR
+854 KFVLKLDTTSER
-866 DEFTKDL
+866 DDFTKDL
-873 SKDEET
+873 RQDEKDEFDVIVKELDFST
-879 EFQSLI
+879 
-885 DGFLVADKTLIDT
+885 DTDT
-898 TKILDNSEEDLLS
+898 TKILDNNDEDLLS

-917 KKQNKNLIK
+917 MKQNKNLIK

-943 EYDTG
+943 EYV
-948 SKTNT
+948 SKTST
-953 EKKDIYEKKTYKLYK
+953 EQKEIYEKKTYNLYK

-981 DDTFQDKS
+981 NDTFK
-989 ETKRTLLGLS
+989 TTS
-999 GAAAYTTTIDALKIN
+999 GAANALLIT
-1014 DTYKR
+1014 DSYKR

-1048 NIVKSINNK
+1048 NIIKSINNK

-1073 YLFRDYIDRKDNKDD
+1073 YLFRDYIDRKDNKED

-1093 DILNIANNIS
+1093 DILTIANNIS

-1114 IILLIIVVSILK
+1114 IILLIIVVNILK

>member
-1 MIAST
+1 
-6 INLTIFI
+6 
-13 MMIIIYLNEMRNI
+13 MRNI

-41 IIMEQKCNNIYCEA
+41 IVMEQKCNNIYCEA

-70 MPNDIFNSKTYT
+70 MPNDVFNSKTYT

-90 MVFIYYHYILFEN
+90 LVFIYYHYILFEN
-103 KTSSKSYYVLNILL
+103 KTSSKSYYALNILL

-138 NYFKDTS
+138 NYFKDTPQ
-145 STLSNGII
+145 LLGII
-153 VISLGLIGAILITYV
+153 IGVSLAFIAGILINYV
-168 NVDDIKNNNIYICY
+168 NTDIKNYNTYICY
-182 VISIIILLNLMNI
+182 VISIIVLLNLMNI

-206 LKTKSLLWSINK
+206 LKTKSLLWSIKK
-218 SIENFIENSDM
+218 SIQNYVKNSDM
-229 SYTDGATK
+229 SADK
-237 KPIYIGD
+237 LRYIGD
-244 DLKDEIGYLN
+244 VLKDEIVDL
-254 KLIESGKNKK
+254 KELIKDGKYNK
-264 TTKAN
+264 TTKQT

-291 SNDTEPVKGYIDT
+291 SNDTGAVADYIKK
-304 LKKDIKE
+304 LKKDIKD
-311 NFENIKKSNEDT
+311 NVNNIKK
-323 GKGDDITALSLIF
+323 DDITTEADADISELSLIF

-342 PITYNGDKGEH
+342 PVSYDGGDH
-353 STNAN
+353 ITNAN

-387 IGNNSFIPQFL
+387 IGNNWFIIIPQFL
-398 HRYDYFTPTFLF
+398 YRYDYFTPTFLF
-410 GTWRPNLFKILM
+410 GGWRPNLFKILM
-422 LIIVSIVV
+422 LIILSIVV
-430 LLLIDFVLKSFA
+430 LLFIDFVLKSFA
-442 FISDSEVF
+442 FIQDSEIF
-450 KNILPLIML
+450 KNILPLFML

-464 YIIVFISFN
+464 FIISFISFN

-538 KDDVKINKI
+538 NDDAKINKV

-557 QTKMREIINLIIGLS
+557 QTMMRQMIKLITGLS
-572 TFYDKGIVPTADD
+572 KFYDNGIVPTAADN
-585 KLLIFNSKRKE
+585 LVVFNSKRTE
-596 VTDKIANAKILL
+596 VTDKIATTNISLV
-608 ESIDTHI
+608 SIDTHI
-615 KAIDVIP
+615 NAAINIIP
-622 ADATITSQKDTIT
+622 ADAAITTQITTIT
-635 DAIVIIN
+635 DAIVKIIA
-642 KDISGVSPAL
+642 DISGVSPIN
-652 SVKNYIDAKTPASDT
+652 SVKTYIDLKTPASDT
-667 EALELAKQVDKSLS
+667 SALELAKKVETKLS
-681 KTLTDIED
+681 NILTDIED
-689 LKTKLLKMADT
+689 LKTKLLKTADT
-700 QSDPIKSKDTYYN
+700 PSEAINSKDNYYN

-718 SSRLQFTNINSGIL
+718 SSRLQFTNINGGNL

-740 YYKETFK
+740 YYKGTFK
-747 DIYDVKHE
+747 DIYDKKY
-755 PTNVATLYKVFDGL
+755 NQANADKLYKVFGGL
-769 FAAPSAT
+769 FAVPASS
-776 PITTIEHIDTYFKTT
+776 ITTEEHINNYFKTT
-791 IIKKDNI
+791 IINESNVKQ
-798 KNIYYIIKKCFNMF
+798 IYYIIKKCFNLF
-812 DENKFNSNLAYYND
+812 DESKFNSNLAYYND
-826 AENKQKGINIS
+826 VENKQKGINIS
-837 SYNKFSFQKN
+837 SYNKFSFYKY

-854 KFVLKLDTTSAR
+854 KFVLKLNSTSER
-866 DEFTKDL
+866 DDFTKDL
-873 SKDEET
+873 RQDEKDEFDVIVKELDFST
-879 EFQSLI
+879 
-885 DGFLVADKTLIDT
+885 DT
-898 TKILDNSEEDLLS
+898 TKILDNNDEDLLS

-943 EYDTG
+943 EYV
-948 SKTNT
+948 SKTST
-953 EKKDIYEKKTYKLYK
+953 EQKEIYEKKTYNLYK

-981 DDTFQDKS
+981 DDTFK
-989 ETKRTLLGLS
+989 TTS
-999 GAAAYTTTIDALKIN
+999 GAANALLIT
-1014 DTYKR
+1014 DQR

-1048 NIVKSINNK
+1048 NIIKSINNK
-1057 INDDD
+1057 INDDE

-1073 YLFRDYIDRKDNKDD
+1073 YLFRDYIDRKDNKED

-1093 DILNIANNIS
+1093 EILTIANNIS

-1114 IILLIIVVSILK
+1114 IILLIIVVNILKIY

>member
-41 IIMEQKCNNIYCEA
+41 IVMEQKCNNIYCEA
-55 ETDRYQIAKNSYNLR
+55 ETDRYQIAKNSYNLL
-70 MPNDIFNSKTYT
+70 MPNDVFNSKTYT

-90 MVFIYYHYILFEN
+90 LVFIYYHYILFEN

-138 NYFKDTS
+138 NYFKDTPQ
-145 STLSNGII
+145 LLRII
-153 VISLGLIGAILITYV
+153 IGVSLAFIAGILITYV
-168 NVDDIKNNNIYICY
+168 NTDSKNYNTYICY
-182 VISIIILLNLMNI
+182 VISIIVLLNLMNI
-195 VMSFRSNTKPM
+195 VMTFRSNTKPM
-206 LKTKSLLWSINK
+206 LKTKSLLWSIKN
-218 SIENFIENSDM
+218 SIQNYVKNSDM
-229 SYTDGATK
+229 SADKLT
-237 KPIYIGD
+237 YIGD
-244 DLKDEIGYLN
+244 DLKEEIDYLR
-254 KLIESGKNKK
+254 KLIEGGKYNK
-264 TTKAN
+264 TTKQT

-291 SNDTEPVKGYIDT
+291 SNDTGAVADYIKK
-304 LKKDIKE
+304 LKKDIKD
-311 NFENIKKSNEDT
+311 NVNNIKK
-323 GKGDDITALSLIF
+323 DDITTEADADISELSLIF

-342 PITYNGDKGEH
+342 PITYYGDELGTNGNEH
-353 STNAN
+353 ITNAN

-387 IGNNSFIPQFL
+387 IGNNWFIIIPQFL
-398 HRYDYFTPTFLF
+398 YRYDYFTPTFLF
-410 GTWRPNLFKILM
+410 GGWRPNLFKILM
-422 LIIVSIVV
+422 LIILSIVV
-430 LLLIDFVLKSFA
+430 LLFIDFVLKSFA
-442 FISDSEVF
+442 FIQDSEIF
-450 KNILPLIML
+450 KNILPLFML

-464 YIIVFISFN
+464 FIISFISFN

-538 KDDVKINKI
+538 NDDAKINKV

-557 QTKMREIINLIIGLS
+557 QTMMRQMIKLITGLS
-572 TFYDKGIVPTADD
+572 KFYDNGIVPTAADN
-585 KLLIFNSKRKE
+585 LVVFNSKRTE
-596 VTDKIANAKILL
+596 VTDKIATTNISLV
-608 ESIDTHI
+608 SIDTHI
-615 KAIDVIP
+615 NAAIKMIP
-622 ADATITSQKDTIT
+622 ADATITSQITTIT
-635 DAIVIIN
+635 GVIAKIIA
-642 KDISGVSPAL
+642 DISGVSPDN
-652 SVKNYIDAKTPASDT
+652 SVKTYIDLKTPASDT
-667 EALELAKQVDKSLS
+667 SALELAKKVETKLS
-681 KTLTDIED
+681 NILTDIEE
-689 LKTKLLKMADT
+689 LKTKLLKTADT
-700 QSDPIKSKDTYYN
+700 PTEAINSKDDYYN

-718 SSRLQFTNINSGIL
+718 SSRLQFTNINSGNL

-740 YYKETFK
+740 YYKGTFK
-747 DIYDVKHE
+747 DIYDKKYN
-755 PTNVATLYKVFDGL
+755 PANADKLYKVFGGL
-769 FAAPSAT
+769 FADPTPSQPT
-776 PITTIEHIDTYFKTT
+776 DTTEIDTYFKTT
-791 IIKKDNI
+791 IINQS
-798 KNIYYIIKKCFNMF
+798 NVRQIYYIIKKCFNLF
-812 DENKFNSNLAYYND
+812 DESKFNSNLAYYND
-826 AENKQKGINIS
+826 VENKQKGINIS
-837 SYNKFSFQKN
+837 SYNKFSFYKY

-854 KFVLKLDTTSAR
+854 KFVLKLNSTSER
-866 DEFTKDL
+866 DDFTKDL
-873 SKDEET
+873 RQDEKDEFDVIVKELDFST
-879 EFQSLI
+879 
-885 DGFLVADKTLIDT
+885 DT
-898 TKILDNSEEDLLS
+898 TKILDNNDEDLLS

-943 EYDTG
+943 EYV
-948 SKTNT
+948 SKTST
-953 EKKDIYEKKTYKLYK
+953 EQKEIYEKKTYNLYK

-981 DDTFQDKS
+981 DDTFK
-989 ETKRTLLGLS
+989 TTS
-999 GAAAYTTTIDALKIN
+999 GAANALLIT
-1014 DTYKR
+1014 DQR

-1048 NIVKSINNK
+1048 NIIKSINNK
-1057 INDDD
+1057 INDDE

-1073 YLFRDYIDRKDNKDD
+1073 YLFRDYIDRKDNKED

-1093 DILNIANNIS
+1093 EILTIANNIS

-1114 IILLIIVVSILK
+1114 IILLIIVVNILKIY

>member
-1 MIAST
+1 
-6 INLTIFI
+6 
-13 MMIIIYLNEMRNI
+13 
-26 SMFIFNFNYI
+26 
-36 KDLSK
+36 
-41 IIMEQKCNNIYCEA
+41 MEQKCNNIYCEA

-70 MPNDIFNSKTYT
+70 MPNDVFNSKTYT

-90 MVFIYYHYILFEN
+90 LVFIYYHYILFDKQGGGN
-103 KTSSKSYYVLNILL
+103 KRYYALNIFL

-138 NYFKDTS
+138 NYFKDTPQ
-145 STLSNGII
+145 LLGII
-153 VISLGLIGAILITYV
+153 IGVSLVFIAGILINYV
-168 NVDDIKNNNIYICY
+168 NTDIKNYNTYLCY
-182 VISIIILLNLMNI
+182 MLSIIVLINLMNI
-195 VMSFRSNTKPM
+195 VMTFRSNTKPM
-206 LKTKSLLWSINK
+206 LKTKSLLWSIKK
-218 SIENFIENSDM
+218 SINNYVKNSDM
-229 SYTDGATK
+229 SADK
-237 KPIYIGD
+237 KTYIGD
-244 DLKDEIGYLN
+244 DLKDEIVDL
-254 KLIESGKNKK
+254 KELIKDGKYNK
-264 TTKAN
+264 TTKQT

-291 SNDTEPVKGYIDT
+291 SNDTGSVADYIKK

-311 NFENIKKSNEDT
+311 NVNNIKK
-323 GKGDDITALSLIF
+323 DDETTEADADIYELSLIF

-342 PITYNGDKGEH
+342 PITYDGGEH

-358 TANAEYVYTADISY
+358 TKNTDYVYTADISY

-387 IGNNSFIPQFL
+387 IGNNWFIIIPQFL

-410 GTWRPNLFKILM
+410 GGWRPNLFKILM

-430 LLLIDFVLKSFA
+430 LLLIDLVLKSLS
-442 FISDSEVF
+442 ITSDTEIF
-450 KNILPLIML
+450 KNILPLFML

-464 YIIVFISFN
+464 FIISFVSFN

-538 KDDVKINKI
+538 NDDAKINKV

-557 QTKMREIINLIIGLS
+557 QTMMRQMIKLITGLS
-572 TFYDKGIVPTADD
+572 AFYDNGNVPTAADY
-585 KLLIFNSKRKE
+585 LLIFSSKRKE
-596 VTDKIANAKILL
+596 VTDKIETTNTSLV
-608 ESIDTHI
+608 SIDTHI
-615 KAIDVIP
+615 KAINIIP
-622 ADATITSQKDTIT
+622 ADAAITSKITTITG
-635 DAIVIIN
+635 AIAKIIEN
-642 KDISGVSPAL
+642 ISGVSPIN
-652 SVKNYIDAKTPASDT
+652 SVKTYIDTKTPASDT
-667 EALELAKQVDKSLS
+667 SALELAKKVENDLS
-681 KTLTDIED
+681 KILTNIEE
-689 LKTKLLKMADT
+689 LKTKLLKTADT
-700 QSDPIKSKDTYYN
+700 PSEAINSKDDYYN

-718 SSRLQFTNINSGIL
+718 SSRLQFTNINSGNL

-740 YYKETFK
+740 YYKGTFK
-747 DIYDVKHE
+747 DIYDKKYN
-755 PTNVATLYKVFDGL
+755 PANADKLYKVFGGL
-769 FAAPSAT
+769 FAVTT
-776 PITTIEHIDTYFKTT
+776 PLQPTDTTGIDTYFKAT
-791 IIKKDNI
+791 IINQSNVKQ
-798 KNIYYIIKKCFNMF
+798 IYYIIKKCFNLF
-812 DENKFNSNLAYYND
+812 DESKFNSNLAYYND

-837 SYNKFSFQKN
+837 SYNKFSFYKY

-854 KFVLKLDTTSAR
+854 KFVLKLNNTSER

-873 SKDEET
+873 RQDEKDEFDVIVKE
-879 EFQSLI
+879 L
-885 DGFLVADKTLIDT
+885 GFPADT
-898 TKILDNSEEDLLS
+898 TKILDNNDEDLLS

-917 KKQNKNLIK
+917 MKQNKNLIK

-943 EYDTG
+943 EYNALTG
-948 SKTNT
+948 ATTDND
-953 EKKDIYEKKTYKLYK
+953 KKNIYEKKTYNLYK

-981 DDTFQDKS
+981 DDTFKTTGA
-989 ETKRTLLGLS
+989 TKLLI
-999 GAAAYTTTIDALKIN
+999 TDQ
-1014 DTYKR
+1014 R

-1048 NIVKSINNK
+1048 NIIKSINYK

-1062 KTFKNVSKDAK
+1062 KTFKNASKDAK
-1073 YLFRDYIDRKDNKDD
+1073 YLFRDYIDRKDNKED

-1093 DILNIANNIS
+1093 EILTIANNIS

-1114 IILLIIVVSILK
+1114 IILLIIVVNILKIY

>member
-1 MIAST
+1 
-6 INLTIFI
+6 
-13 MMIIIYLNEMRNI
+13 MRNI

-41 IIMEQKCNNIYCEA
+41 IVMEQKCNNIYCEA
-55 ETDRYQIAKNSYNLR
+55 ETDRYQIAKNSYNLL
-70 MPNDIFNSKTYT
+70 MPNDVFNSKTYT

-90 MVFIYYHYILFEN
+90 LVFIYYHYILFEN
-103 KTSSKSYYVLNILL
+103 KTSSKSYYALNIFL

-138 NYFKDTS
+138 NYFKDTPQ
-145 STLSNGII
+145 LLRII
-153 VISLGLIGAILITYV
+153 IGVSLAFIAGILITYV
-168 NVDDIKNNNIYICY
+168 NTDSKNYNTYICY
-182 VISIIILLNLMNI
+182 VISIIVLLNLMNI
-195 VMSFRSNTKPM
+195 VMTFRSNTKPM
-206 LKTKSLLWSINK
+206 LKTKSLLWSIKN
-218 SIENFIENSDM
+218 SIQNYVKNSDM
-229 SYTDGATK
+229 SADKLT
-237 KPIYIGD
+237 YIGD
-244 DLKDEIGYLN
+244 DLKEEIDYLR
-254 KLIESGKNKK
+254 KLIEGGKYNK
-264 TTKAN
+264 TTKQT

-291 SNDTEPVKGYIDT
+291 SNDTGAVADYIKK
-304 LKKDIKE
+304 LKKDIKD
-311 NFENIKKSNEDT
+311 NVNNIKK
-323 GKGDDITALSLIF
+323 DDITTEADADISELSLIF

-342 PITYNGDKGEH
+342 PITYNEGDH
-353 STNAN
+353 ITNAN

-387 IGNNSFIPQFL
+387 IGNNWFIIIPQFL

-410 GTWRPNLFKILM
+410 GGWRPNLFKILM
-422 LIIVSIVV
+422 LIILSIVV
-430 LLLIDFVLKSFA
+430 LLFIDFVLKSFA
-442 FISDSEVF
+442 FIQDSEIF
-450 KNILPLIML
+450 KNILPLFML

-464 YIIVFISFN
+464 FIISFISFN

-538 KDDVKINKI
+538 NDDAKINKV

-557 QTKMREIINLIIGLS
+557 QTMMRQMIKLITGLS
-572 TFYDKGIVPTADD
+572 DFYDKGIVPTEANT
-585 KLLIFNSKRKE
+585 LLVFTSKRKE
-596 VTDKIANAKILL
+596 VTDKITITNTSLV
-608 ESIDTHI
+608 SIDTYI
-615 KAIDVIP
+615 KAINIIP
-622 ADATITSQKDTIT
+622 ADAAITTQITTIT
-635 DAIVIIN
+635 DAIVKIIA
-642 KDISGVSPAL
+642 DISGVSPIN
-652 SVKNYIDAKTPASDT
+652 SVKTYIDLKTPASDT
-667 EALELAKQVDKSLS
+667 SALELAKKVETKLS
-681 KTLTDIED
+681 NILIDIED
-689 LKTKLLKMADT
+689 LKTKLLKTADT
-700 QSDPIKSKDTYYN
+700 PSEAINSKDNYYN

-718 SSRLQFTNINSGIL
+718 SSRLQFTNINGGNL

-740 YYKETFK
+740 YYKGTFK
-747 DIYDVKHE
+747 DIYDKKYN
-755 PTNVATLYKVFDGL
+755 PANADKLYKVFGGL
-769 FAAPSAT
+769 FADPASS
-776 PITTIEHIDTYFKTT
+776 ITTEEHIDYYFKTT
-791 IIKKDNI
+791 IINQSNVKQ
-798 KNIYYIIKKCFNMF
+798 IYYIIKKCFNLF
-812 DENKFNSNLAYYND
+812 DESKFNSNLAYYND
-826 AENKQKGINIS
+826 AENKQKGINIR
-837 SYNKFSFQKN
+837 SYNKFSFYKY

-854 KFVLKLDTTSAR
+854 KFVLKLNSTSER
-866 DEFTKDL
+866 DDFTKDL
-873 SKDEET
+873 RQDEKDEFDVIVKELDFST
-879 EFQSLI
+879 
-885 DGFLVADKTLIDT
+885 DT
-898 TKILDNSEEDLLS
+898 TKILDNNDEDLLS

-917 KKQNKNLIK
+917 MKQNKNLIK

-943 EYDTG
+943 EYV
-948 SKTNT
+948 SKTST
-953 EKKDIYEKKTYKLYK
+953 EQKEIYEKKTYNLYK

-981 DDTFQDKS
+981 NDTFK
-989 ETKRTLLGLS
+989 TTS
-999 GAAAYTTTIDALKIN
+999 GAANALLIT
-1014 DTYKR
+1014 DSYKR

-1048 NIVKSINNK
+1048 NIIKSINNK
-1057 INDDD
+1057 INDDE

-1073 YLFRDYIDRKDNKDD
+1073 YLFRDYIDRKDNKED

-1093 DILNIANNIS
+1093 EILTIANNIS

-1114 IILLIIVVSILK
+1114 IILLIIVVNILKIY

>member
-1 MIAST
+1 
-6 INLTIFI
+6 
-13 MMIIIYLNEMRNI
+13 MRHI

-70 MPNDIFNSKTYT
+70 MPNDVFNSKTYT

-90 MVFIYYHYILFEN
+90 LVFIYYHYILFEN

-153 VISLGLIGAILITYV
+153 VFCIGLIGAILITYV
-168 NVDDIKNNNIYICY
+168 NTDSKNYNTYICY

-206 LKTKSLLWSINK
+206 LKTKSLLWSIKK
-218 SIENFIENSDM
+218 SIDNYVNNSDM
-229 SYTDGATK
+229 SYTDGGAAKTLT
-237 KPIYIGD
+237 YIGD
-244 DLKDEIGYLN
+244 DLKVEIATLR
-254 KLIESGKNKK
+254 KLIDGDKYNK
-264 TTKAN
+264 TTKTN
-269 IAYYMKILIAFKEL
+269 IAYYIKILIAFKEL

-291 SNDTEPVKGYIDT
+291 STDTEPVKGYIDT

-323 GKGDDITALSLIF
+323 SKGDDITALSLIF

-342 PITYNGDKGEH
+342 PITYNGEGGEH

-387 IGNNSFIPQFL
+387 IGNNSFIVIPQFL
-398 HRYDYFTPTFLF
+398 YRYDYFTPTFLF

-430 LLLIDFVLKSFA
+430 LFFIDLILKF
-442 FISDSEVF
+442 FGVMPDSEIF
-450 KNILPLIML
+450 KNILPLFML
-459 AILIL
+459 GILIL
-464 YIIVFISFN
+464 YIIAFISFN

-519 RNYIIT
+519 HNYIIT

-538 KDDVKINKI
+538 KDDVKIDTTNALDNINK
-547 YEAIQATTET
+547 
-557 QTKMREIINLIIGLS
+557 LIILIDALIAQ
-572 TFYDKGIVPTADD
+572 YEKDIVPTDATKKATFDKKHKEADD
-585 KLLIFNSKRKE
+585 KITTIKNS
-596 VTDKIANAKILL
+596 L
-608 ESIDTHI
+608 ETI
-615 KAIDVIP
+615 KS
-622 ADATITSQKDTIT
+622 TITSITIVGSEEVKKTATEQKNKIISDIDTI
-635 DAIVIIN
+635 IKKV
-642 KDISGVSPAL
+642 SGDLPLTSTPP
-652 SVKNYIDAKTPASDT
+652 SVKNYIKTTSASTPTIADVR
-667 EALELAKQVDKSLS
+667 LASTLANEI
-681 KTLTDIED
+681 KTLSVKLDKDIED
-689 LKTKLLKMADT
+689 FKKPLNTTIAL
-700 QSDPIKSKDTYYN
+700 DPIKSKDTYYN

-755 PTNVATLYKVFDGL
+755 PANAATLYKVFDGL
-769 FAAPSAT
+769 FAASEISS
-776 PITTIEHIDTYFKTT
+776 ITTEADIDTYFKKT
-791 IIKKDNI
+791 IINKENI
-798 KNIYYIIKKCFNMF
+798 KNIYFIIKKCFNLF
-812 DENKFNSNLAYYND
+812 DENKFNNNLIYYND

-837 SYNKFSFQKN
+837 SYNKFSFQKY

-854 KFVLKLDTTSAR
+854 KFVLKLDTTSGR

-873 SKDEET
+873 SKDEEI

-885 DGFLVADKTLIDT
+885 DGFLVADKTFIDT

-937 INYNRI
+937 INYNKI
-943 EYDTG
+943 EYNAG

-989 ETKRTLLGLS
+989 ETKRTSLGLS
-999 GAAAYTTTIDALKIN
+999 DAAYKTAIDNLKIT

-1048 NIVKSINNK
+1048 NIIKSINNK

-1062 KTFKNVSKDAK
+1062 KTFKNASKDAK
-1073 YLFRDYIDRKDNKDD
+1073 YLFRDYIDKKDNKED

>member
-41 IIMEQKCNNIYCEA
+41 IVMEQKCNNIYCEA

-70 MPNDIFNSKTYT
+70 MPNDVFNSKTYT

-90 MVFIYYHYILFEN
+90 LVFIYYHYILFEN
-103 KTSSKSYYVLNILL
+103 KTSSKSYYALNILL

-138 NYFKDTS
+138 NYFKDTPQ
-145 STLSNGII
+145 LLGII
-153 VISLGLIGAILITYV
+153 IGVSLAFIAGILINYV
-168 NVDDIKNNNIYICY
+168 NTDIKNYNTYICY
-182 VISIIILLNLMNI
+182 VISIIVLLNLMNI

-206 LKTKSLLWSINK
+206 LKTKSLLWSIKK
-218 SIENFIENSDM
+218 SIQNYVKNSDM
-229 SYTDGATK
+229 SADK
-237 KPIYIGD
+237 LRYIGD
-244 DLKDEIGYLN
+244 VLKDEIVDL
-254 KLIESGKNKK
+254 KELIKDGKYNK
-264 TTKAN
+264 TTKQT

-291 SNDTEPVKGYIDT
+291 SNDTGAVADYIKK
-304 LKKDIKE
+304 LKKDIKD
-311 NFENIKKSNEDT
+311 NVNNIKK
-323 GKGDDITALSLIF
+323 DDITTEADADISELSLIF

-342 PITYNGDKGEH
+342 PVSYDGGDH
-353 STNAN
+353 ITNAN

-387 IGNNSFIPQFL
+387 IGNNWFIIIPQFL
-398 HRYDYFTPTFLF
+398 YRYDYFTPTFLF
-410 GTWRPNLFKILM
+410 GGWRPNLFKILM
-422 LIIVSIVV
+422 LIILSIVV
-430 LLLIDFVLKSFA
+430 LLFIDFVLKSFA
-442 FISDSEVF
+442 FIQDSEIF
-450 KNILPLIML
+450 KNILPLFML

-464 YIIVFISFN
+464 FIISFISFN

-538 KDDVKINKI
+538 NDDAKINKV

-557 QTKMREIINLIIGLS
+557 QTMMRQMIKLITGLS
-572 TFYDKGIVPTADD
+572 KFYDNGIVPTAADN
-585 KLLIFNSKRKE
+585 LVVFNSKRTE
-596 VTDKIANAKILL
+596 VTDKIATTNISLV
-608 ESIDTHI
+608 SIDTHI
-615 KAIDVIP
+615 NAAINIIP
-622 ADATITSQKDTIT
+622 ADAAITTQITTIT
-635 DAIVIIN
+635 DAIVKIIA
-642 KDISGVSPAL
+642 DISGVSPIN
-652 SVKNYIDAKTPASDT
+652 SVKTYIDLKTPASDT
-667 EALELAKQVDKSLS
+667 SALELAKKVETKLS
-681 KTLTDIED
+681 NILTDIED
-689 LKTKLLKMADT
+689 LKTKLLKTADT
-700 QSDPIKSKDTYYN
+700 PSEAINSKDNYYN

-718 SSRLQFTNINSGIL
+718 SSRLQFTNINGGNL

-740 YYKETFK
+740 YYKGTFK
-747 DIYDVKHE
+747 DIYDKKY
-755 PTNVATLYKVFDGL
+755 NQANADKLYKVFGGL
-769 FAAPSAT
+769 FAVPASS
-776 PITTIEHIDTYFKTT
+776 ITTEEHINNYFKTT
-791 IIKKDNI
+791 IINESNVKQ
-798 KNIYYIIKKCFNMF
+798 IYYIIKKCFNLF
-812 DENKFNSNLAYYND
+812 DESKFNSNLAYYND
-826 AENKQKGINIS
+826 VENKQKGINIS
-837 SYNKFSFQKN
+837 SYNKFSFYKY

-854 KFVLKLDTTSAR
+854 KFVLKLNSTSER
-866 DEFTKDL
+866 DDFTKDL
-873 SKDEET
+873 RQDEKDEFDVIVKELDFST
-879 EFQSLI
+879 
-885 DGFLVADKTLIDT
+885 DT
-898 TKILDNSEEDLLS
+898 TKILDNNDEDLLS

-943 EYDTG
+943 EYV
-948 SKTNT
+948 SKTST
-953 EKKDIYEKKTYKLYK
+953 EQKEIYEKKTYNLYK

-981 DDTFQDKS
+981 DDTFK
-989 ETKRTLLGLS
+989 TTS
-999 GAAAYTTTIDALKIN
+999 GAANALLIT
-1014 DTYKR
+1014 DQR

-1048 NIVKSINNK
+1048 NIIKSINNK
-1057 INDDD
+1057 INDDE

-1073 YLFRDYIDRKDNKDD
+1073 YLFRDYIDRKDNKED

-1093 DILNIANNIS
+1093 EILTIANNIS

-1114 IILLIIVVSILK
+1114 IILLIIVVNILKIY

>member
-41 IIMEQKCNNIYCEA
+41 IVMEQKCNNIYCEA

-70 MPNDIFNSKTYT
+70 MPNDVFNSKTYT

-90 MVFIYYHYILFEN
+90 LVFIYYHYILFEK
-103 KTSSKSYYVLNILL
+103 KTGGGSKSYYALNIFL

-138 NYFKDTS
+138 NYFKDTPQ
-145 STLSNGII
+145 LLGII
-153 VISLGLIGAILITYV
+153 IGVSLAFIAGILINYV
-168 NVDDIKNNNIYICY
+168 NTDIKNYNTYLCY
-182 VISIIILLNLMNI
+182 MLSIIVLINLMNI
-195 VMSFRSNTKPM
+195 VMTFRSNTKPM
-206 LKTKSLLWSINK
+206 LKTKSLLWSIKK
-218 SIENFIENSDM
+218 SINNYVNNSDM
-229 SYTDGATK
+229 SADKLT
-237 KPIYIGD
+237 YIGD
-244 DLKDEIGYLN
+244 DLKDEIVDL
-254 KLIESGKNKK
+254 KELIKDGKYNK
-264 TTKAN
+264 TTKQT

-291 SNDTEPVKGYIDT
+291 SNDTGSVADYIKK

-311 NFENIKKSNEDT
+311 NVNNIKK
-323 GKGDDITALSLIF
+323 DDETTEADADIYELSLIF

-342 PITYNGDKGEH
+342 PITYDGGEH
-353 STNAN
+353 RTNAN

-387 IGNNSFIPQFL
+387 IGNNWFIIIPQFL

-410 GTWRPNLFKILM
+410 GGWRPNLFKILM

-430 LLLIDFVLKSFA
+430 LLLIDFVLKLLS
-442 FISDSEVF
+442 ITSDTEIF
-450 KNILPLIML
+450 KNILPLFML

-464 YIIVFISFN
+464 FIISFVSFN

-538 KDDVKINKI
+538 NDDAKINKV

-557 QTKMREIINLIIGLS
+557 QTMMRQMIKLITGVS
-572 TFYDKGIVPTADD
+572 AFYDKTEPEKTAKSAENTANRTTTKQNIIDLTTTG
-585 KLLIFNSKRKE
+585 KFL
-596 VTDKIANAKILL
+596 DKIKTSINEIVDAAIDADKTKIAD
-608 ESIDTHI
+608 SIDI
-615 KAIDVIP
+615 IIAKLN
-622 ADATITSQKDTIT
+622 TST
-635 DAIVIIN
+635 
-642 KDISGVSPAL
+642 P
-652 SVKNYIDAKTPASDT
+652 SVKINIELTTPTQEKDK
-667 EALELAKQVDKSLS
+667 EALELAKKVENDLS
-681 KTLTDIED
+681 KILTNIEE
-689 LKTKLLKMADT
+689 LKTKLLKTADT
-700 QSDPIKSKDTYYN
+700 PSEAINSKDDYYN

-718 SSRLQFTNINSGIL
+718 SSRLQFTNINSGNL

-740 YYKETFK
+740 YYKGTFK
-747 DIYDVKHE
+747 DIYDKKYN
-755 PTNVATLYKVFDGL
+755 PANADKLYKVFGGL
-769 FAAPSAT
+769 FADPT
-776 PITTIEHIDTYFKTT
+776 PLQPTDTTGIDTYFKTT
-791 IIKKDNI
+791 IINQSNVKQ
-798 KNIYYIIKKCFNMF
+798 IYYIIKKCFNLF
-812 DENKFNSNLAYYND
+812 DESKFNSNLAYYND

-837 SYNKFSFQKN
+837 SYNKFSFYKY

-854 KFVLKLDTTSAR
+854 KFVLKLNNTSER

-873 SKDEET
+873 RQDEKDEFDVIVKE
-879 EFQSLI
+879 L
-885 DGFLVADKTLIDT
+885 GFPADT
-898 TKILDNSEEDLLS
+898 TKILDNNDEDLLS

-917 KKQNKNLIK
+917 MKQNKNLIK

-943 EYDTG
+943 EYNALTG
-948 SKTNT
+948 ATTDND
-953 EKKDIYEKKTYKLYK
+953 KKNIYEKKTYNLYK

-981 DDTFQDKS
+981 DDTFKTTGA
-989 ETKRTLLGLS
+989 TKLLI
-999 GAAAYTTTIDALKIN
+999 TDQ
-1014 DTYKR
+1014 R

-1048 NIVKSINNK
+1048 NIIKSINNK

-1073 YLFRDYIDRKDNKDD
+1073 YLFRDYIDRKDNKED

-1093 DILNIANNIS
+1093 EILTIANNIS

-1114 IILLIIVVSILK
+1114 IILLIIVVNILKIY

>member
-13 MMIIIYLNEMRNI
+13 MMIIIYLNEMRHI

-70 MPNDIFNSKTYT
+70 MPNDVFNSKTYT

-90 MVFIYYHYILFEN
+90 LVFIYYHYILFEN

-125 IYRYVPNDDAGYL
+125 IYRYVPNNDAGYL

-153 VISLGLIGAILITYV
+153 GISLGLIGAILITYV
-168 NVDDIKNNNIYICY
+168 NTDSKNYNTYICY

-206 LKTKSLLWSINK
+206 LKTKSLLWSIKK
-218 SIENFIENSDM
+218 SIDNYVNNSDM
-229 SYTDGATK
+229 SYTDGGAAKTLT
-237 KPIYIGD
+237 YIGD
-244 DLKDEIGYLN
+244 DLKDEIVDL
-254 KLIESGKNKK
+254 KELIKDGKYNK
-264 TTKAN
+264 TTKQT

-291 SNDTEPVKGYIDT
+291 SNDTGSVADYIKK
-304 LKKDIKE
+304 LKKDIKD
-311 NFENIKKSNEDT
+311 NVNNIKK
-323 GKGDDITALSLIF
+323 DDETTEADADIYELSLIF

-342 PITYNGDKGEH
+342 PITYNGEGGEH
-353 STNAN
+353 NTNAN

-387 IGNNSFIPQFL
+387 IGNNSSILIPQFL

-450 KNILPLIML
+450 KNILPLFML
-459 AILIL
+459 GILIL
-464 YIIVFISFN
+464 YIIAFISFN

-519 RNYIIT
+519 HNYIIT

-538 KDDVKINKI
+538 KDDVKIKSI
-547 YEAIQATTET
+547 YDAIQATTET
-557 QTKMREIINLIIGLS
+557 QTKMREIIKLIIGLS
-572 TFYDKGIVPTADD
+572 AFYDNGIVPTAAD
-585 KLLIFNSKRKE
+585 KLLKFTSKRKE
-596 VTDKIANAKILL
+596 VTDKIANAKTLL
-608 ESIDTHI
+608 ESIDTYI
-615 KAIDVIP
+615 KAIP
-622 ADATITSQKDTIT
+622 AVAAITSQIKTIT
-635 DAIVIIN
+635 DAIANIITN
-642 KDISGVSPAL
+642 ISGVSPAL
-652 SVKNYIDAKTPASDT
+652 SVKNYIDTKTPASDT
-667 EALELAKQVDKSLS
+667 EALKLAKQVDISLS

-689 LKTKLLKMADT
+689 LKTKILKINANDG
-700 QSDPIKSKDTYYN
+700 QSEPIKSKDDYYN

-755 PTNVATLYKVFDGL
+755 PANAATLYKVFDGL
-769 FAAPSAT
+769 FAEPSVK
-776 PITTIEHIDTYFKTT
+776 PITTEANIDTYFKTT

-879 EFQSLI
+879 EFDILI
-885 DGFLVADKTLIDT
+885 KDFLNDPTQPHSGTNLIDT

-943 EYDTG
+943 EYDALTG
-948 SKTNT
+948 ANAVGD
-953 EKKDIYEKKTYKLYK
+953 KKIIYEKKTYKLYK

-989 ETKRTLLGLS
+989 KTKEANAL
-999 GAAAYTTTIDALKIN
+999 LKIT

-1048 NIVKSINNK
+1048 NIIKSINNK
-1057 INDDD
+1057 INNDD
-1062 KTFKNVSKDAK
+1062 KTFKNASKDAK
-1073 YLFRDYIDRKDNKDD
+1073 YLFRDYIDRKDNKED

>member
-41 IIMEQKCNNIYCEA
+41 IVMEQKCNNIYCEA

-70 MPNDIFNSKTYT
+70 MPNDVFNSKTYT

-90 MVFIYYHYILFEN
+90 LVFIYYHYILFEN
-103 KTSSKSYYVLNILL
+103 KTSSKSYYALNILL

-138 NYFKDTS
+138 NYFKDTPQ
-145 STLSNGII
+145 LLGII
-153 VISLGLIGAILITYV
+153 IGVSLAFIAGILINYV
-168 NVDDIKNNNIYICY
+168 NTDIKNYNTYICY
-182 VISIIILLNLMNI
+182 VISIIVLLNLMNI

-206 LKTKSLLWSINK
+206 LKTKSLLWSIKK
-218 SIENFIENSDM
+218 SIQNYVKNSDM
-229 SYTDGATK
+229 SADK
-237 KPIYIGD
+237 LRYIGD
-244 DLKDEIGYLN
+244 VLKDEIVDL
-254 KLIESGKNKK
+254 KELIKDGKYNK
-264 TTKAN
+264 TTKQT

-291 SNDTEPVKGYIDT
+291 SNDTGSVADHIKK

-311 NFENIKKSNEDT
+311 NVNNIKK
-323 GKGDDITALSLIF
+323 DDKTTEADADISELSLIF

-342 PITYNGDKGEH
+342 PITYNEGEH
-353 STNAN
+353 ITNAN

-387 IGNNSFIPQFL
+387 IGNNWFIIIPQFL

-410 GTWRPNLFKILM
+410 GGWRPNLFKILM

-442 FISDSEVF
+442 FIQDSEIF
-450 KNILPLIML
+450 KNILPLFML

-464 YIIVFISFN
+464 FIISFISFN

-538 KDDVKINKI
+538 NDDAKINKV

-557 QTKMREIINLIIGLS
+557 QTMMRQMIKLITGLS
-572 TFYDKGIVPTADD
+572 EHHKKTEPEKTA
-585 KLLIFNSKRKE
+585 KLAENN
-596 VTDKIANAKILL
+596 ANR
-608 ESIDTHI
+608 
-615 KAIDVIP
+615 
-622 ADATITSQKDTIT
+622 ATTKQTIT
-635 DAIVIIN
+635 DLTTTGKFLDKIKTSINEIVDAAIDADKTKITGSIDSII
-642 KDISGVSPAL
+642 KKLKTSTP
-652 SVKNYIDAKTPASDT
+652 SVKINIEISPPTQEKDK
-667 EALELAKQVDKSLS
+667 EALEFAKKVETDIS
-681 KTLTDIED
+681 KILTDIED
-689 LKTKLLKMADT
+689 LKTKLLKTADT
-700 QSDPIKSKDTYYN
+700 PSEAINSKDDYYN

-718 SSRLQFTNINSGIL
+718 SSRLQFTNINGGNL

-740 YYKETFK
+740 YYKGTFK
-747 DIYDVKHE
+747 DIYDKKYN
-755 PTNVATLYKVFDGL
+755 PANADKLYKVFGGL
-769 FAAPSAT
+769 FADPNPSKPT
-776 PITTIEHIDTYFKTT
+776 DTTGIDTYFKTT
-791 IIKKDNI
+791 IINES
-798 KNIYYIIKKCFNMF
+798 NVRQIYYIIKKCFNLF
-812 DENKFNSNLAYYND
+812 DESKFNSNLAYYND

-837 SYNKFSFQKN
+837 SYNKFSFYKY

-854 KFVLKLDTTSAR
+854 KFVLKLDTTSER
-866 DEFTKDL
+866 DDFTKDL
-873 SKDEET
+873 RQDEKDEFDVIVKEL
-879 EFQSLI
+879 EFP
-885 DGFLVADKTLIDT
+885 KDT
-898 TKILDNSEEDLLS
+898 TKILDNNDEDLLS

-943 EYDTG
+943 EYV
-948 SKTNT
+948 SKTST
-953 EKKDIYEKKTYKLYK
+953 EQKEIYEKKTYNLYK

-981 DDTFQDKS
+981 NDTFK
-989 ETKRTLLGLS
+989 TTS
-999 GAAAYTTTIDALKIN
+999 GAAKALLIT
-1014 DTYKR
+1014 DQR

-1048 NIVKSINNK
+1048 NIIKSINNK
-1057 INDDD
+1057 INDDE

-1073 YLFRDYIDRKDNKDD
+1073 YLFRDYIDRKDNKED

-1093 DILNIANNIS
+1093 EILTIANNIS

-1114 IILLIIVVSILK
+1114 IILLIIVVNIFSIY

>member
-1 MIAST
+1 
-6 INLTIFI
+6 
-13 MMIIIYLNEMRNI
+13 
-26 SMFIFNFNYI
+26 
-36 KDLSK
+36 
-41 IIMEQKCNNIYCEA
+41 
-55 ETDRYQIAKNSYNLR
+55 
-70 MPNDIFNSKTYT
+70 
-82 IFVFIISI
+82 
-90 MVFIYYHYILFEN
+90 
-103 KTSSKSYYVLNILL
+103 
-117 LIILLTII
+117 
-125 IYRYVPNDDAGYL
+125 
-138 NYFKDTS
+138 
-145 STLSNGII
+145 
-153 VISLGLIGAILITYV
+153 
-168 NVDDIKNNNIYICY
+168 
-182 VISIIILLNLMNI
+182 
-195 VMSFRSNTKPM
+195 M
-206 LKTKSLLWSINK
+206 LKTKSLLWSIKK
-218 SIENFIENSDM
+218 SIDNYVKNSDM

-237 KPIYIGD
+237 TLTYIGD
-244 DLKDEIGYLN
+244 DLKEEIAYLRN
-254 KLIESGKNKK
+254 LIEGGKNNK
-264 TTKAN
+264 TTKTN

-291 SNDTEPVKGYIDT
+291 SNDTEPVKGYIAM

-311 NFENIKKSNEDT
+311 NYENIIKSNEDT

-342 PITYNGDKGEH
+342 PITYNGDGGEH

-387 IGNNSFIPQFL
+387 IGNNWLIIIPQFL

-410 GTWRPNLFKILM
+410 GKWRPNLFKILM

-430 LLLIDFVLKSFA
+430 LLLINFVLNSLS
-442 FISDSEVF
+442 ITSDSEIF
-450 KNILPLIML
+450 KNILPLFML

-464 YIIVFISFN
+464 YIIAFISFN

-519 RNYIIT
+519 QNYIIT

-538 KDDVKINKI
+538 NDDVKIKSI
-547 YEAIQATTET
+547 YDAIQATTET
-557 QTKMREIINLIIGLS
+557 QTKMREIIKLIIGLS
-572 TFYDKGIVPTADD
+572 SHYTKTEPEKTAQSAQNIANRTTTITKITDITAAGNF
-585 KLLIFNSKRKE
+585 L
-596 VTDKIANAKILL
+596 DKINT
-608 ESIDTHI
+608 SIV
-615 KAIDVIP
+615 AI
-622 ADATITSQKDTIT
+622 TITTATPPTTAENSINTLKSQINT
-635 DAIVIIN
+635 DINAIIA
-642 KDISGVSPAL
+642 KLKTSTS
-652 SVKNYIDAKTPASDT
+652 SVKKSIEISPPTREKDT
-667 EALELAKQVDKSLS
+667 EALELAKQVDKDLS
-681 KTLTDIED
+681 KTLTNIEE
-689 LKTKLLKMADT
+689 LKTKILKINANDG
-700 QSDPIKSKDTYYN
+700 QSEPIKSKDDYYN

-755 PTNVATLYKVFDGL
+755 PTNVVTLYKVFYGL
-769 FAAPSAT
+769 FAAPSAI
-776 PITTIEHIDTYFKTT
+776 PITTIENIDTYFKTT
-791 IIKKDNI
+791 IINKDNI
-798 KNIYYIIKKCFNMF
+798 KNIYFIIKKCFNLF
-812 DENKFNSNLAYYND
+812 DENKFNNNLVYYND

-837 SYNKFSFQKN
+837 SYNKFSFQKY

-879 EFQSLI
+879 EFDILI
-885 DGFLVADKTLIDT
+885 KDFLNDPAQPHSASNLIDT

-943 EYDTG
+943 EYDVG
-948 SKTNT
+948 SKTEP

-989 ETKRTLLGLS
+989 VTKRTFLGLS
-999 GAAAYTTTIDALKIN
+999 GAASDAAYKTAIDNLKIT

-1048 NIVKSINNK
+1048 NIIKSINNK
-1057 INDDD
+1057 INNDD
-1062 KTFKNVSKDAK
+1062 KTFKNASKDAK
-1073 YLFRDYIDRKDNKDD
+1073 YLFRDYIDRKDNKED

>member
-90 MVFIYYHYILFEN
+90 LVFIYYHYILFDN

-145 STLSNGII
+145 STFSNGII
-153 VISLGLIGAILITYV
+153 VISLGIIGAILITYV
-168 NVDDIKNNNIYICY
+168 NVDSKNYNTYICY
-182 VISIIILLNLMNI
+182 VISIIVLLNLMNI

-206 LKTKSLLWSINK
+206 LKTKSLLWSIKK
-218 SIENFIENSDM
+218 SIDNYVNNSDM
-229 SYTDGATK
+229 SYTDGAK
-237 KPIYIGD
+237 KTLTYIGD
-244 DLKDEIGYLN
+244 DLKEEIGYLRN
-254 KLIESGKNKK
+254 LIEDKKYMK
-264 TTKAN
+264 TTKTN

-291 SNDTEPVKGYIDT
+291 SNDTEPVKGYIAT
-304 LKKDIKE
+304 LKKDIVD
-311 NFENIKKSNEDT
+311 NVNNIKK
-323 GKGDDITALSLIF
+323 DDKTTEADADISELSLIF

-342 PITYNGDKGEH
+342 PITYNGNEH
-353 STNAN
+353 IINAN

-387 IGNNSFIPQFL
+387 IGNNWFIIIPQFL
-398 HRYDYFTPTFLF
+398 YRYDYFTPTYLF
-410 GTWRPNLFKILM
+410 GGWRPNLFKILM

-442 FISDSEVF
+442 FIQDSEIF
-450 KNILPLIML
+450 KNILPLFML

-464 YIIVFISFN
+464 FIISFISFN

-538 KDDVKINKI
+538 NDDTKINKV

-557 QTKMREIINLIIGLS
+557 QTMMRQMIKLIIGLS
-572 TFYDKGIVPTADD
+572 VFYDKDDKVPIADD
-585 KLLIFNSKRKE
+585 NLSIFNSKRTE
-596 VTDKIANAKILL
+596 VTDKITASKVSL
-608 ESIDTHI
+608 ESIDTHM
-615 KAIDVIP
+615 KDSKMTS
-622 ADATITSQKDTIT
+622 ADETITSKIKTIT
-635 DAIVIIN
+635 DAIANIIKN
-642 KDISGVSPAL
+642 ISGEPPIN
-652 SVKNYIDAKTPASDT
+652 SVKTYIDTKTLASDT
-667 EALELAKQVDKSLS
+667 SALKLAKQAEIDLS
-681 KTLTDIED
+681 KILTNIEE
-689 LKTKLLKMADT
+689 LKTILLKAADT
-700 QSDPIKSKDTYYN
+700 ASEAINSKDDYYN

-740 YYKETFK
+740 YYKGTFK

-755 PTNVATLYKVFDGL
+755 PANVTKLYKVFEGL
-769 FAAPSAT
+769 FPEPT
-776 PITTIEHIDTYFKTT
+776 PLIATIETHIDDYFRKT
-791 IIKKDNI
+791 IIKIANI
-798 KNIYYIIKKCFNMF
+798 KNIYFIIKKCFNMF

-826 AENKQKGINIS
+826 AENKKKGINII
-837 SYNKFSFQKN
+837 SYNKFSFQKY

-879 EFQSLI
+879 EF
-885 DGFLVADKTLIDT
+885 DTLINDFLDDTDKFIINT
-898 TKILDNSEEDLLS
+898 TKILDNSEEDLLN

-943 EYDTG
+943 EYVDKA
-948 SKTNT
+948 ST
-953 EKKDIYEKKTYKLYK
+953 EQKEIYEKKTYNLYK

-981 DDTFQDKS
+981 DDTFKTTGAS
-989 ETKRTLLGLS
+989 TLLI
-999 GAAAYTTTIDALKIN
+999 T

-1048 NIVKSINNK
+1048 NIIKSINNK

-1073 YLFRDYIDRKDNKDD
+1073 YLFRDYIDRKDNKED

-1093 DILNIANNIS
+1093 EILTIANNIS

-1114 IILLIIVVSILK
+1114 IILLIIVVNILKIY

>member
-41 IIMEQKCNNIYCEA
+41 IVMEQKCNNIYCEA

-70 MPNDIFNSKTYT
+70 MPNDVFNSKTYT

-90 MVFIYYHYILFEN
+90 LVFIYYHYILFEK
-103 KTSSKSYYVLNILL
+103 KTSSKSYYALNILL

-138 NYFKDTS
+138 NYFKDTPQ
-145 STLSNGII
+145 LLRII
-153 VISLGLIGAILITYV
+153 IGVSLAFIAGILITYV
-168 NVDDIKNNNIYICY
+168 NTDSKNYNTYICY
-182 VISIIILLNLMNI
+182 VISIIVLLNLMNI

-206 LKTKSLLWSINK
+206 LKTKSLLWSVKK
-218 SIENFIENSDM
+218 SIQNYVNNSDM
-229 SYTDGATK
+229 SYTDGSTK
-237 KPIYIGD
+237 TLTYIGD
-244 DLKDEIGYLN
+244 DLKEQITSLK
-254 KLIESGKNKK
+254 KLIEEGKYKK
-264 TTKAN
+264 TTKTN

-291 SNDTEPVKGYIDT
+291 SNDTGSVADYIKK
-304 LKKDIKE
+304 LKKDIVDNVK
-311 NFENIKKSNEDT
+311 NIEKSNEDT
-323 GKGDDITALSLIF
+323 TEADADISELSLIF

-342 PITYNGDKGEH
+342 PITYNEGEH

-358 TANAEYVYTADISY
+358 TKNTDYVYTADISY

-387 IGNNSFIPQFL
+387 IGNNWFIIIPQFL

-410 GTWRPNLFKILM
+410 GGWRPNLFKILM
-422 LIIVSIVV
+422 LIIVSIVI
-430 LLLIDFVLKSFA
+430 LFLIDFVLKSLS
-442 FISDSEVF
+442 ITSDSEIF
-450 KNILPLIML
+450 KNILPLFML

-464 YIIVFISFN
+464 FIISFVSFN

-538 KDDVKINKI
+538 NDDVKIDTTNALDNINK
-547 YEAIQATTET
+547 
-557 QTKMREIINLIIGLS
+557 LIISIATLIAQ
-572 TFYDKGIVPTADD
+572 YDKDIVPTDAIKNAAFYKKHQEADD
-585 KLLIFNSKRKE
+585 QITTIKKSLETIKITINSITLTGSEEVKKEATTQKGKIIEDIDIIIKKVSGDLPLISTPSSVKYYIK
-596 VTDKIANAKILL
+596 TTSTSTPAIANVRLALTLAK
-608 ESIDTHI
+608 TI
-615 KAIDVIP
+615 K
-622 ADATITSQKDTIT
+622 T
-635 DAIVIIN
+635 
-642 KDISGVSPAL
+642 L
-652 SVKNYIDAKTPASDT
+652 SVK
-667 EALELAKQVDKSLS
+667 LDK
-681 KTLTDIED
+681 DIED
-689 LKTKLLKMADT
+689 FKKPLNTTIALE
-700 QSDPIKSKDTYYN
+700 PINSKDDYYN

-718 SSRLQFTNINSGIL
+718 SSRLQFTNINGGNL

-740 YYKETFK
+740 YYKGTFK
-747 DIYDVKHE
+747 DIYDKKYN
-755 PTNVATLYKVFDGL
+755 PANADKLYKVFGGL
-769 FAAPSAT
+769 FADPVLLQPTDTAG
-776 PITTIEHIDTYFKTT
+776 IDTYFKTT
-791 IIKKDNI
+791 IINQS
-798 KNIYYIIKKCFNMF
+798 NVRQIYYIIKKCFNMF
-812 DENKFNSNLAYYND
+812 DESKFNSNLAYYND
-826 AENKQKGINIS
+826 AENKQKGINIR
-837 SYNKFSFQKN
+837 SYNKFSFYKY

-854 KFVLKLDTTSAR
+854 KFVLKLDTTSER
-866 DEFTKDL
+866 DDFTKDL
-873 SKDEET
+873 RQDEKDEFDVIVKEL
-879 EFQSLI
+879 EFP
-885 DGFLVADKTLIDT
+885 ADT
-898 TKILDNSEEDLLS
+898 TKILDNNDEDLLS

-917 KKQNKNLIK
+917 MKQNKNLIK

-943 EYDTG
+943 EYNGLTG
-948 SKTNT
+948 TT
-953 EKKDIYEKKTYKLYK
+953 ADDDKKIIYEKKTYNLYK

-981 DDTFQDKS
+981 NDTFK
-989 ETKRTLLGLS
+989 TTGATTGATTLLI
-999 GAAAYTTTIDALKIN
+999 TDQ
-1014 DTYKR
+1014 R

-1073 YLFRDYIDRKDNKDD
+1073 YLFRDYIDRKDNKED

-1093 DILNIANNIS
+1093 EILTIANNIS

-1114 IILLIIVVSILK
+1114 IILLIIVVNILK